1 MNKAVK
7 NFVSYLMITML
18 FILNL
23 LPMMNAFAQEVTSD
37 AEKTV
42 EKDGLKVIGKIED
55 ISSQEDIKTVTYE
68 VTNTRDVPIK
78 DLILK
83 QKNTN
88 DSPIKFVLDTLSE
101 ERGPTSLEEQAKV
114 ETNEKDQTTDIK
126 LLNLQPNSTRKI
138 TINGQITTKASSKLL
153 VSVLIEDNEKGTLVI
168 DLPSKDMLADKESVS
183 KEKQET
189 SETKVENQ
197 ASETASSTNEMTA
210 TTSNETKP
218 EAGKATE
225 SIQETVLTQAT
236 ESPGQPPLKAQPT
249 GPLVPPTPGRGFNT
263 PIYQSVHRGELFST
277 GNTNL
282 KIANENTAAAQTF
295 LNTRGASS
303 GYAINNFPLEFADV
317 DNDPNTYNSSR
328 AYIDLNGA
336 KEIAWAG
343 LFWSASRYKGPAYG
357 TNLSDEEI
365 SAPVQFTTPNG
376 TVQRVSPQ
384 RYHRIDQDATNP
396 GQRFGY
402 NNTGFSNYAD
412 VTSILQ
418 GDKSAT
424 GSYTLADIPMTSSL
438 NGQYQYYNFSG
449 WSLFVVTKDQASKSR
464 AFSIYYGARG
474 NAAGTNNEFT
484 MSNFL
489 TAKQGNLDPIVT
501 WFTVQGDK
509 YWTGDNAQIK
519 NSAGTW
525 VNISNTLNPVN
536 NAMNATVT
544 DNDEH
549 MVDKYPGKFAP
560 DHPNFLDIDIDRMA
574 IPEGVLNAGQNQINF
589 RTTSSGDDYS
599 TNAIGFAVNAE
610 TPEFEIKKEIVE
622 PKETYKVG
630 ETITYRVSLKNT
642 KADSEAINSVSKDAL
657 DGRLNYL
664 PGSLK
669 IISGPNSGEKTDAS
683 GDDQAEYDETN
694 KQIIVRVGNGATAT
708 QGGSYKADTAE
719 TIYEFKARINERA
732 KANELVPN
740 SAAVEA
746 VDILTSAKVN
756 ETSNIVEAKIAD
768 EQVTGKLTATKT
780 VNNSKP
786 KLGEAIEYT
795 ISFRN
800 TIENGVLN
808 KVVITDQLLK
818 GLTYVKDSLTSV
830 GDEPK
835 PISLKEINGTI
846 TAEYL
851 SITDTK
857 ERSIRFKVIVNE
869 EAKAG
874 ETILNKAKV
883 DDTVN
888 PPEEPEVPITPEEP
902 ITPRVKEG
910 KLAATKTVN
919 NAKPKLGEAIEYT
932 ISFRNTIENG
942 VLNKVVITDQLPK
955 GLTYVKDSLTSV
967 GDEPKPTSLKEI
979 NGTIT
984 AEYPSITD
992 TKERSIRFKVIVNE
1006 EAKAGETILN
1016 KAKVDDTV
1024 NPPEEPEVPVVPETN
1039 AGKLT
1044 ATKTVNNAKP
1054 KLGETIEYTISFRNT
1069 VENGVLNK
1077 VVITDQLPKGLTY
1090 VKDSLT
1096 SVGDEPKPTS
1106 LKEING
1112 TITAEYPSITDTKER
1127 SIRFKVIVNEEAKA
1141 GETILNK
1148 AKVDDTVNPPE
1159 EPEVP
1164 VVPETNAGKLTAT
1177 KTVNNAKPKLGET
1190 IEYTISFRNTVENGV
1205 LNKVVITDQLPKG
1218 LTYVKDSLTSV
1229 GDEPKPTSLK
1239 EINGTITAEYP
1250 SITDMKERSIRFKV
1264 IVNEEAK
1271 AGETILNKAKVD
1283 DTVNPP
1289 EEPEVPITPEEPIT
1303 PRVKEGKLAATKTV
1317 NNAKPKLGEAIEYTI
1332 SFRNTIENGVLN
1344 KVVIT
1349 DQLPKGLTY
1358 VKDSLTSV
1366 GDEPKPTSLKE
1377 INGTI
1382 TAEYPSITDTK
1393 ERSIR
1398 FKVIVNEEAKAGE
1411 TILNKAKVDDTVNPP
1426 EEPEVPVVPETNA
1439 GKLTATKTVN
1449 NAKPKL
1455 GETIEYTISFRN
1467 TVENGVL
1474 NKVVITDQLPKG
1486 LTYVKDSLT
1495 SVGDEPKPTSLK
1507 ETNGTITA
1515 EYPSITDTKERI
1527 IRFKVIVNEEAKAGE
1542 TILNKAKVD
1551 DTVNP
1556 PEEPEVPITPEEPIT
1571 PRVKEGKLAA
1581 TKTVNNAKPKLGEA
1595 IEYTIS
1601 FRNTIENG
1609 VLNKVVIT
1617 DQLPKGLTYVKDS
1630 LTSVGDEPKPT
1641 SLKEINGTITAE
1653 YPSITDTKERSI
1665 RFKVIV
1671 NEEAKAGET
1680 ILNKAKVDDTVNP
1693 PEEPEVPV
1701 VPETNAGKLTAT
1713 KTVNNAKPKLGE
1725 TIEYTISFRNTV
1737 ENGVL
1742 NKVVITDQL
1751 PKGLTYVKDSLTS
1764 VGDEPKPTS
1773 LKEANGTITAEY
1785 PSLTDMKER
1794 SIRFKVIVNEEAKA
1808 GETILNKAKVDD
1820 TVNPP
1825 EEPEVPITP
1834 EEPIT
1839 PRVKEGKLA
1848 ATKTVNNAKPKLGE
1862 AIEYT
1867 ISFRNTIEN
1876 GVLNKVVITDQLPKG
1891 LTYVKDSLTSVGDE
1905 PKPTSLKEING
1916 TITAE
1921 YPSITDTKER
1931 SIRFKVI
1938 VNEEAKAG
1946 ETILNKAKVDD
1957 TVNPPEEPEVP
1968 VVPEAKEGKLTATK
1982 TVNNAKP
1989 KLGETI
1995 EYTISF
2001 RNTIENGVLNKVVIT
2016 DQLPKGLTYVKDSL
2030 TSVGDAPKPTSL
2042 KEANGTITAEYPS
2055 ITDTKERSIRF
2066 KVIVNEEAK
2075 AGETILNKAKVD
2087 DTVNPPEEP
2096 EVPIT
2101 PEEPAKNKKETKKVV
2116 TDQNKPTKNSKNEI
2130 AINKKE
2136 TSKSSYL
2143 PKTGEK
2149 VQKIFAYLGV
2159 GLILIVLIL
2168 YVIKRNKE
2176 KEE

>member
-55 ISSQEDIKTVTYE
+55 TSSQEDIKTVTYE
-68 VTNTRDVPIK
+68 ITNTRDVPIK
-78 DLILK
+78 NLILK
-83 QKNTN
+83 QKNNN

-101 ERGPTSLEEQAKV
+101 ERGPTSLEEKAKV

-168 DLPSKDMLADKESVS
+168 DLPSKDMLADKEFVS

-197 ASETASSTNEMTA
+197 ANETASSTNEMTA

-225 SIQETVLTQAT
+225 SIQETALTQAT
-236 ESPGQPPLKAQPT
+236 ESPEQPPLKAQPT

-263 PIYQSVHRGELFST
+263 PIYQSVHKGELFST

-489 TAKQGNLDPIVT
+489 TAKKGNLDPIVT

-719 TIYEFKARINERA
+719 TIYEFKAQINERA

-740 SAAVEA
+740 SATVEA

-780 VNNSKP
+780 VNN
-786 KLGEAIEYT
+786 
-795 ISFRN
+795 
-800 TIENGVLN
+800 
-808 KVVITDQLLK
+808 
-818 GLTYVKDSLTSV
+818 
-830 GDEPK
+830 
-835 PISLKEINGTI
+835 
-846 TAEYL
+846 
-851 SITDTK
+851 
-857 ERSIRFKVIVNE
+857 
-869 EAKAG
+869 
-874 ETILNKAKV
+874 
-883 DDTVN
+883 
-888 PPEEPEVPITPEEP
+888 
-902 ITPRVKEG
+902 
-910 KLAATKTVN
+910 
-919 NAKPKLGEAIEYT
+919 AKPKLGEEIEYT

-967 GDEPKPTSLKEI
+967 GDEPKPTSLKEA

-1039 AGKLT
+1039 AGKL
-1044 ATKTVNNAKP
+1044 A
-1054 KLGETIEYTISFRNT
+1054 
-1069 VENGVLNK
+1069 
-1077 VVITDQLPKGLTY
+1077 
-1090 VKDSLT
+1090 
-1096 SVGDEPKPTS
+1096 
-1106 LKEING
+1106 
-1112 TITAEYPSITDTKER
+1112 
-1127 SIRFKVIVNEEAKA
+1127 
-1141 GETILNK
+1141 
-1148 AKVDDTVNPPE
+1148 
-1159 EPEVP
+1159 
-1164 VVPETNAGKLTAT
+1164 
-1177 KTVNNAKPKLGET
+1177 
-1190 IEYTISFRNTVENGV
+1190 
-1205 LNKVVITDQLPKG
+1205 
-1218 LTYVKDSLTSV
+1218 
-1229 GDEPKPTSLK
+1229 
-1239 EINGTITAEYP
+1239 
-1250 SITDMKERSIRFKV
+1250 
-1264 IVNEEAK
+1264 
-1271 AGETILNKAKVD
+1271 
-1283 DTVNPP
+1283 
-1289 EEPEVPITPEEPIT
+1289 
-1303 PRVKEGKLAATKTV
+1303 
-1317 NNAKPKLGEAIEYTI
+1317 
-1332 SFRNTIENGVLN
+1332 
-1344 KVVIT
+1344 
-1349 DQLPKGLTY
+1349 
-1358 VKDSLTSV
+1358 
-1366 GDEPKPTSLKE
+1366 
-1377 INGTI
+1377 
-1382 TAEYPSITDTK
+1382 
-1393 ERSIR
+1393 
-1398 FKVIVNEEAKAGE
+1398 
-1411 TILNKAKVDDTVNPP
+1411 
-1426 EEPEVPVVPETNA
+1426 
-1439 GKLTATKTVN
+1439 
-1449 NAKPKL
+1449 
-1455 GETIEYTISFRN
+1455 
-1467 TVENGVL
+1467 
-1474 NKVVITDQLPKG
+1474 
-1486 LTYVKDSLT
+1486 
-1495 SVGDEPKPTSLK
+1495 
-1507 ETNGTITA
+1507 
-1515 EYPSITDTKERI
+1515 
-1527 IRFKVIVNEEAKAGE
+1527 
-1542 TILNKAKVD
+1542 
-1551 DTVNP
+1551 
-1556 PEEPEVPITPEEPIT
+1556 
-1571 PRVKEGKLAA
+1571 
-1581 TKTVNNAKPKLGEA
+1581 
-1595 IEYTIS
+1595 
-1601 FRNTIENG
+1601 
-1609 VLNKVVIT
+1609 
-1617 DQLPKGLTYVKDS
+1617 
-1630 LTSVGDEPKPT
+1630 
-1641 SLKEINGTITAE
+1641 
-1653 YPSITDTKERSI
+1653 
-1665 RFKVIV
+1665 
-1671 NEEAKAGET
+1671 
-1680 ILNKAKVDDTVNP
+1680 
-1693 PEEPEVPV
+1693 
-1701 VPETNAGKLTAT
+1701 
-1713 KTVNNAKPKLGE
+1713 
-1725 TIEYTISFRNTV
+1725 
-1737 ENGVL
+1737 
-1742 NKVVITDQL
+1742 
-1751 PKGLTYVKDSLTS
+1751 
-1764 VGDEPKPTS
+1764 
-1773 LKEANGTITAEY
+1773 
-1785 PSLTDMKER
+1785 
-1794 SIRFKVIVNEEAKA
+1794 
-1808 GETILNKAKVDD
+1808 
-1820 TVNPP
+1820 
-1825 EEPEVPITP
+1825 
-1834 EEPIT
+1834 
-1839 PRVKEGKLA
+1839 
-1848 ATKTVNNAKPKLGE
+1848 
-1862 AIEYT
+1862 
-1867 ISFRNTIEN
+1867 
-1876 GVLNKVVITDQLPKG
+1876 
-1891 LTYVKDSLTSVGDE
+1891 
-1905 PKPTSLKEING
+1905 
-1916 TITAE
+1916 
-1921 YPSITDTKER
+1921 
-1931 SIRFKVI
+1931 
-1938 VNEEAKAG
+1938 
-1946 ETILNKAKVDD
+1946 
-1957 TVNPPEEPEVP
+1957 
-1968 VVPEAKEGKLTATK
+1968 ATK

-2030 TSVGDAPKPTSL
+2030 TSVGDEPKPTSL

-2101 PEEPAKNKKETKKVV
+2101 PEEPITPRVKEGKLTATKTVNNAKPKLGEAIEYTISFRNTIENGVLNKVVITDQLPKGLTYVKDSLTSVGDEPKPTSLTEANGTITAEYPSITDTKERSIRFKVIVNEEAKAGETILNKAKVDDTVNPPEEPEVPITPEEPITPRVKSGKLTGTKTVNNAKPKLGEAIEYTISFRNTIENGVLNKVVITDQLPKGLTYVKDSLTSVGDAPKPTSLKETNGTIIAEYPSITDTKERSIRFKVIVNEEAKAGETILNKAKVGDGINPPEEPEVPITPEEPAENKKETKKVV

>member
-55 ISSQEDIKTVTYE
+55 TSSQEDIKTVTYE
-68 VTNTRDVPIK
+68 ITNTRDVPIK
-78 DLILK
+78 NLILK
-83 QKNTN
+83 QKNNN

-101 ERGPTSLEEQAKV
+101 ERGPTSLEEKAKV

-168 DLPSKDMLADKESVS
+168 DLPSKDMLADKEFVS

-197 ASETASSTNEMTA
+197 ANETASSTNEMTA

-225 SIQETVLTQAT
+225 SIQETALTQAT
-236 ESPGQPPLKAQPT
+236 ESPEQPPLKAQPT

-263 PIYQSVHRGELFST
+263 PIYQSVHKGELFST

-489 TAKQGNLDPIVT
+489 TAKKGNLDPIVT

-719 TIYEFKARINERA
+719 TIYEFKAQINERA

-740 SAAVEA
+740 SATVEA

-768 EQVTGKLTATKT
+768 EQVT
-780 VNNSKP
+780 
-786 KLGEAIEYT
+786 
-795 ISFRN
+795 
-800 TIENGVLN
+800 
-808 KVVITDQLLK
+808 
-818 GLTYVKDSLTSV
+818 
-830 GDEPK
+830 
-835 PISLKEINGTI
+835 
-846 TAEYL
+846 
-851 SITDTK
+851 
-857 ERSIRFKVIVNE
+857 
-869 EAKAG
+869 
-874 ETILNKAKV
+874 
-883 DDTVN
+883 
-888 PPEEPEVPITPEEP
+888 
-902 ITPRVKEG
+902 
-910 KLAATKTVN
+910 
-919 NAKPKLGEAIEYT
+919 
-932 ISFRNTIENG
+932 
-942 VLNKVVITDQLPK
+942 
-955 GLTYVKDSLTSV
+955 
-967 GDEPKPTSLKEI
+967 
-979 NGTIT
+979 
-984 AEYPSITD
+984 
-992 TKERSIRFKVIVNE
+992 
-1006 EAKAGETILN
+1006 
-1016 KAKVDDTV
+1016 
-1024 NPPEEPEVPVVPETN
+1024 
-1039 AGKLT
+1039 
-1044 ATKTVNNAKP
+1044 
-1054 KLGETIEYTISFRNT
+1054 
-1069 VENGVLNK
+1069 
-1077 VVITDQLPKGLTY
+1077 
-1090 VKDSLT
+1090 
-1096 SVGDEPKPTS
+1096 
-1106 LKEING
+1106 
-1112 TITAEYPSITDTKER
+1112 
-1127 SIRFKVIVNEEAKA
+1127 
-1141 GETILNK
+1141 
-1148 AKVDDTVNPPE
+1148 
-1159 EPEVP
+1159 
-1164 VVPETNAGKLTAT
+1164 
-1177 KTVNNAKPKLGET
+1177 
-1190 IEYTISFRNTVENGV
+1190 
-1205 LNKVVITDQLPKG
+1205 
-1218 LTYVKDSLTSV
+1218 
-1229 GDEPKPTSLK
+1229 
-1239 EINGTITAEYP
+1239 
-1250 SITDMKERSIRFKV
+1250 
-1264 IVNEEAK
+1264 
-1271 AGETILNKAKVD
+1271 
-1283 DTVNPP
+1283 
-1289 EEPEVPITPEEPIT
+1289 
-1303 PRVKEGKLAATKTV
+1303 
-1317 NNAKPKLGEAIEYTI
+1317 
-1332 SFRNTIENGVLN
+1332 
-1344 KVVIT
+1344 
-1349 DQLPKGLTY
+1349 
-1358 VKDSLTSV
+1358 
-1366 GDEPKPTSLKE
+1366 
-1377 INGTI
+1377 
-1382 TAEYPSITDTK
+1382 
-1393 ERSIR
+1393 
-1398 FKVIVNEEAKAGE
+1398 
-1411 TILNKAKVDDTVNPP
+1411 
-1426 EEPEVPVVPETNA
+1426 
-1439 GKLTATKTVN
+1439 
-1449 NAKPKL
+1449 
-1455 GETIEYTISFRN
+1455 
-1467 TVENGVL
+1467 
-1474 NKVVITDQLPKG
+1474 
-1486 LTYVKDSLT
+1486 
-1495 SVGDEPKPTSLK
+1495 
-1507 ETNGTITA
+1507 
-1515 EYPSITDTKERI
+1515 
-1527 IRFKVIVNEEAKAGE
+1527 
-1542 TILNKAKVD
+1542 
-1551 DTVNP
+1551 
-1556 PEEPEVPITPEEPIT
+1556 
-1571 PRVKEGKLAA
+1571 
-1581 TKTVNNAKPKLGEA
+1581 
-1595 IEYTIS
+1595 
-1601 FRNTIENG
+1601 
-1609 VLNKVVIT
+1609 
-1617 DQLPKGLTYVKDS
+1617 
-1630 LTSVGDEPKPT
+1630 
-1641 SLKEINGTITAE
+1641 
-1653 YPSITDTKERSI
+1653 
-1665 RFKVIV
+1665 
-1671 NEEAKAGET
+1671 
-1680 ILNKAKVDDTVNP
+1680 
-1693 PEEPEVPV
+1693 
-1701 VPETNAGKLTAT
+1701 
-1713 KTVNNAKPKLGE
+1713 
-1725 TIEYTISFRNTV
+1725 
-1737 ENGVL
+1737 
-1742 NKVVITDQL
+1742 
-1751 PKGLTYVKDSLTS
+1751 
-1764 VGDEPKPTS
+1764 
-1773 LKEANGTITAEY
+1773 
-1785 PSLTDMKER
+1785 
-1794 SIRFKVIVNEEAKA
+1794 
-1808 GETILNKAKVDD
+1808 
-1820 TVNPP
+1820 
-1825 EEPEVPITP
+1825 
-1834 EEPIT
+1834 
-1839 PRVKEGKLA
+1839 
-1848 ATKTVNNAKPKLGE
+1848 
-1862 AIEYT
+1862 
-1867 ISFRNTIEN
+1867 
-1876 GVLNKVVITDQLPKG
+1876 
-1891 LTYVKDSLTSVGDE
+1891 
-1905 PKPTSLKEING
+1905 
-1916 TITAE
+1916 
-1921 YPSITDTKER
+1921 
-1931 SIRFKVI
+1931 
-1938 VNEEAKAG
+1938 
-1946 ETILNKAKVDD
+1946 
-1957 TVNPPEEPEVP
+1957 
-1968 VVPEAKEGKLTATK
+1968 GKLTATK

-2030 TSVGDAPKPTSL
+2030 TSVGDEPKPTSL

-2101 PEEPAKNKKETKKVV
+2101 PEEPITPRVKEGKLTATKTVNNAKPKLGEAIEYTISFRNTIENGVLNKVVITDQLPKGLTYVKDSLTSVGDEPKPTSLTEANGTITAEYPSITDTKERSIRFKVIVNEEAKAGETILNKAKVDDTVNPPEEPEVPITPEEPITPRVKAGKLTGTKTVNNAKPKLGEAIEYTISFRNTIENGVLNKVVITDQLPKGLTYVKDSLTSVGDAPKPTSLKETNGTIIAEYPSITDTKERSIRFKVIVNEEAKAGETILNKAKVGDGINPPEEPEVPITPEEPAENKKETKKVV

>member
-1 MNKAVK
+1 MNRAVK

-37 AEKTV
+37 AENTV

-55 ISSQEDIKTVTYE
+55 TSSQEDIKTVTYE
-68 VTNTRDVPIK
+68 ITNIRDVPIK
-78 DLILK
+78 NLILK
-83 QKNTN
+83 QKNNN

-168 DLPSKDMLADKESVS
+168 DLPNKYMLADKESVS

-197 ASETASSTNEMTA
+197 ANETASSTNEMTA

-225 SIQETVLTQAT
+225 SIQETALTQAT
-236 ESPGQPPLKAQPT
+236 ESPEQPPLKAQPT

-263 PIYQSVHRGELFST
+263 PIYQSVHKGELFST

-282 KIANENTAAAQTF
+282 KIVNENTAAAQTF

-376 TVQRVSPQ
+376 TVHRVSPQ

-719 TIYEFKARINERA
+719 TIYEFKAQINERA

-740 SAAVEA
+740 SATVEA

-768 EQVTGKLTATKT
+768 EQVTGKLTAIKT
-780 VNNSKP
+780 VNNAKP
-786 KLGEAIEYT
+786 KLGETIEYT

-800 TIENGVLN
+800 TIENSVLN
-808 KVVITDQLLK
+808 KVVITDQLPK
-818 GLTYVKDSLTSV
+818 GLTYVKDSLTSI
-830 GDEPK
+830 GDEPQ
-835 PISLKEINGTI
+835 PTSLKEANGTI
-846 TAEYL
+846 TAEYP

-910 KLAATKTVN
+910 KLTATKTVN

-967 GDEPKPTSLKEI
+967 GDEPKPTSLKET
-979 NGTIT
+979 NGIIT

-1096 SVGDEPKPTS
+1096 SVGDEPKPTI
-1106 LKEING
+1106 LKEANG

-1159 EPEVP
+1159 EP
-1164 VVPETNAGKLTAT
+1164 K
-1177 KTVNNAKPKLGET
+1177 
-1190 IEYTISFRNTVENGV
+1190 
-1205 LNKVVITDQLPKG
+1205 
-1218 LTYVKDSLTSV
+1218 
-1229 GDEPKPTSLK
+1229 
-1239 EINGTITAEYP
+1239 
-1250 SITDMKERSIRFKV
+1250 
-1264 IVNEEAK
+1264 
-1271 AGETILNKAKVD
+1271 
-1283 DTVNPP
+1283 
-1289 EEPEVPITPEEPIT
+1289 VPITPEEPIT
-1303 PRVKEGKLAATKTV
+1303 PRIKE
-1317 NNAKPKLGEAIEYTI
+1317 
-1332 SFRNTIENGVLN
+1332 
-1344 KVVIT
+1344 
-1349 DQLPKGLTY
+1349 
-1358 VKDSLTSV
+1358 
-1366 GDEPKPTSLKE
+1366 
-1377 INGTI
+1377 
-1382 TAEYPSITDTK
+1382 
-1393 ERSIR
+1393 
-1398 FKVIVNEEAKAGE
+1398 
-1411 TILNKAKVDDTVNPP
+1411 
-1426 EEPEVPVVPETNA
+1426 
-1439 GKLTATKTVN
+1439 
-1449 NAKPKL
+1449 
-1455 GETIEYTISFRN
+1455 
-1467 TVENGVL
+1467 
-1474 NKVVITDQLPKG
+1474 
-1486 LTYVKDSLT
+1486 
-1495 SVGDEPKPTSLK
+1495 
-1507 ETNGTITA
+1507 
-1515 EYPSITDTKERI
+1515 
-1527 IRFKVIVNEEAKAGE
+1527 
-1542 TILNKAKVD
+1542 
-1551 DTVNP
+1551 
-1556 PEEPEVPITPEEPIT
+1556 
-1571 PRVKEGKLAA
+1571 
-1581 TKTVNNAKPKLGEA
+1581 
-1595 IEYTIS
+1595 
-1601 FRNTIENG
+1601 
-1609 VLNKVVIT
+1609 
-1617 DQLPKGLTYVKDS
+1617 
-1630 LTSVGDEPKPT
+1630 
-1641 SLKEINGTITAE
+1641 
-1653 YPSITDTKERSI
+1653 
-1665 RFKVIV
+1665 
-1671 NEEAKAGET
+1671 
-1680 ILNKAKVDDTVNP
+1680 
-1693 PEEPEVPV
+1693 
-1701 VPETNAGKLTAT
+1701 GKLTAT

-1773 LKEANGTITAEY
+1773 LKEADGTITAEY
-1785 PSLTDMKER
+1785 PSITDMKER

-1808 GETILNKAKVDD
+1808 GEI
-1820 TVNPP
+1820 
-1825 EEPEVPITP
+1825 
-1834 EEPIT
+1834 
-1839 PRVKEGKLA
+1839 
-1848 ATKTVNNAKPKLGE
+1848 
-1862 AIEYT
+1862 
-1867 ISFRNTIEN
+1867 
-1876 GVLNKVVITDQLPKG
+1876 
-1891 LTYVKDSLTSVGDE
+1891 
-1905 PKPTSLKEING
+1905 
-1916 TITAE
+1916 
-1921 YPSITDTKER
+1921 
-1931 SIRFKVI
+1931 
-1938 VNEEAKAG
+1938 
-1946 ETILNKAKVDD
+1946 
-1957 TVNPPEEPEVP
+1957 
-1968 VVPEAKEGKLTATK
+1968 
-1982 TVNNAKP
+1982 
-1989 KLGETI
+1989 
-1995 EYTISF
+1995 
-2001 RNTIENGVLNKVVIT
+2001 
-2016 DQLPKGLTYVKDSL
+2016 
-2030 TSVGDAPKPTSL
+2030 
-2042 KEANGTITAEYPS
+2042 
-2055 ITDTKERSIRF
+2055 
-2066 KVIVNEEAK
+2066 
-2075 AGETILNKAKVD
+2075 ILNKAKVD

>member
-55 ISSQEDIKTVTYE
+55 TSSQEDIKTVTYE

-83 QKNTN
+83 QKNNN

-138 TINGQITTKASSKLL
+138 TINGQITTKSSSKLL

-168 DLPSKDMLADKESVS
+168 DLPSKDILADKESVS

-197 ASETASSTNEMTA
+197 ANETVSSTNEMTA

-225 SIQETVLTQAT
+225 SIQETALTQAT
-236 ESPGQPPLKAQPT
+236 ESPEQPPLKAQPT

-263 PIYQSVHRGELFST
+263 PIYQSVHKGELFST

-519 NSAGTW
+519 NNAGTW

-719 TIYEFKARINERA
+719 TIYEFKAQINERA

-740 SAAVEA
+740 SATVEA

-808 KVVITDQLLK
+808 KVVITDQLPK

-830 GDEPK
+830 GDAPK
-835 PISLKEINGTI
+835 PTSLKETNGTI
-846 TAEYL
+846 TAEYP

-869 EAKAG
+869 EVKAG

-902 ITPRVKEG
+902 ITPRV
-910 KLAATKTVN
+910 
-919 NAKPKLGEAIEYT
+919 
-932 ISFRNTIENG
+932 
-942 VLNKVVITDQLPK
+942 
-955 GLTYVKDSLTSV
+955 
-967 GDEPKPTSLKEI
+967 
-979 NGTIT
+979 
-984 AEYPSITD
+984 
-992 TKERSIRFKVIVNE
+992 
-1006 EAKAGETILN
+1006 
-1016 KAKVDDTV
+1016 
-1024 NPPEEPEVPVVPETN
+1024 
-1039 AGKLT
+1039 
-1044 ATKTVNNAKP
+1044 
-1054 KLGETIEYTISFRNT
+1054 
-1069 VENGVLNK
+1069 
-1077 VVITDQLPKGLTY
+1077 
-1090 VKDSLT
+1090 
-1096 SVGDEPKPTS
+1096 
-1106 LKEING
+1106 
-1112 TITAEYPSITDTKER
+1112 
-1127 SIRFKVIVNEEAKA
+1127 
-1141 GETILNK
+1141 
-1148 AKVDDTVNPPE
+1148 
-1159 EPEVP
+1159 
-1164 VVPETNAGKLTAT
+1164 
-1177 KTVNNAKPKLGET
+1177 
-1190 IEYTISFRNTVENGV
+1190 
-1205 LNKVVITDQLPKG
+1205 
-1218 LTYVKDSLTSV
+1218 
-1229 GDEPKPTSLK
+1229 
-1239 EINGTITAEYP
+1239 
-1250 SITDMKERSIRFKV
+1250 
-1264 IVNEEAK
+1264 
-1271 AGETILNKAKVD
+1271 
-1283 DTVNPP
+1283 
-1289 EEPEVPITPEEPIT
+1289 
-1303 PRVKEGKLAATKTV
+1303 
-1317 NNAKPKLGEAIEYTI
+1317 
-1332 SFRNTIENGVLN
+1332 
-1344 KVVIT
+1344 
-1349 DQLPKGLTY
+1349 
-1358 VKDSLTSV
+1358 
-1366 GDEPKPTSLKE
+1366 
-1377 INGTI
+1377 
-1382 TAEYPSITDTK
+1382 
-1393 ERSIR
+1393 
-1398 FKVIVNEEAKAGE
+1398 
-1411 TILNKAKVDDTVNPP
+1411 
-1426 EEPEVPVVPETNA
+1426 
-1439 GKLTATKTVN
+1439 
-1449 NAKPKL
+1449 
-1455 GETIEYTISFRN
+1455 
-1467 TVENGVL
+1467 
-1474 NKVVITDQLPKG
+1474 
-1486 LTYVKDSLT
+1486 
-1495 SVGDEPKPTSLK
+1495 
-1507 ETNGTITA
+1507 
-1515 EYPSITDTKERI
+1515 
-1527 IRFKVIVNEEAKAGE
+1527 
-1542 TILNKAKVD
+1542 
-1551 DTVNP
+1551 
-1556 PEEPEVPITPEEPIT
+1556 
-1571 PRVKEGKLAA
+1571 
-1581 TKTVNNAKPKLGEA
+1581 
-1595 IEYTIS
+1595 
-1601 FRNTIENG
+1601 
-1609 VLNKVVIT
+1609 
-1617 DQLPKGLTYVKDS
+1617 
-1630 LTSVGDEPKPT
+1630 
-1641 SLKEINGTITAE
+1641 
-1653 YPSITDTKERSI
+1653 
-1665 RFKVIV
+1665 
-1671 NEEAKAGET
+1671 
-1680 ILNKAKVDDTVNP
+1680 
-1693 PEEPEVPV
+1693 
-1701 VPETNAGKLTAT
+1701 
-1713 KTVNNAKPKLGE
+1713 
-1725 TIEYTISFRNTV
+1725 
-1737 ENGVL
+1737 
-1742 NKVVITDQL
+1742 
-1751 PKGLTYVKDSLTS
+1751 
-1764 VGDEPKPTS
+1764 
-1773 LKEANGTITAEY
+1773 
-1785 PSLTDMKER
+1785 
-1794 SIRFKVIVNEEAKA
+1794 
-1808 GETILNKAKVDD
+1808 
-1820 TVNPP
+1820 
-1825 EEPEVPITP
+1825 
-1834 EEPIT
+1834 
-1839 PRVKEGKLA
+1839 
-1848 ATKTVNNAKPKLGE
+1848 
-1862 AIEYT
+1862 
-1867 ISFRNTIEN
+1867 
-1876 GVLNKVVITDQLPKG
+1876 
-1891 LTYVKDSLTSVGDE
+1891 
-1905 PKPTSLKEING
+1905 
-1916 TITAE
+1916 
-1921 YPSITDTKER
+1921 
-1931 SIRFKVI
+1931 
-1938 VNEEAKAG
+1938 
-1946 ETILNKAKVDD
+1946 
-1957 TVNPPEEPEVP
+1957 
-1968 VVPEAKEGKLTATK
+1968 KEGKLTATK

-2030 TSVGDAPKPTSL
+2030 TSVGDEPKPTSLKEANGTITAEYPSLTDTKERSIRFKVIVNEEAKAGETILNKAKVDDTVNPPEEPEVPITPEEPITPRVKEGKLTATKTVNNAKPKLGETIEYTISFRNTIENGVLNKVVITDQLPKGLTYVKDSLTSVGDEPKPTSL

-2087 DTVNPPEEP
+2087 DTVNPPEEPEVPITPEEPITPRVKEGKLTATKTVNNAKPKLGETIEYTISFRNTIENGVLNKVVITDQLPKGLTYVKDSLTSVGDEPKPTSLKEANGTITAEYPSITDTKERSIRFKVIVNEEAKAGEIILNKAKVDDGINPPEEP

-2168 YVIKRNKE
+2168 YVIKRIKE

>member
-55 ISSQEDIKTVTYE
+55 TSSQEDIKTVTYE

-83 QKNTN
+83 QKNNN

-138 TINGQITTKASSKLL
+138 TINGQITTKSSSKLL

-168 DLPSKDMLADKESVS
+168 DLPSKDILADKESVS

-197 ASETASSTNEMTA
+197 ANETVSSTNEMTA

-225 SIQETVLTQAT
+225 SIQETALTQAT
-236 ESPGQPPLKAQPT
+236 ESPEQPPLKAQPT

-263 PIYQSVHRGELFST
+263 PIYQSVHKGELFST

-519 NSAGTW
+519 NNAGTW

-719 TIYEFKARINERA
+719 TIYEFKAQINERA

-740 SAAVEA
+740 SATVEA

-808 KVVITDQLLK
+808 KVVITDQLPKGLTYVKDSLTSVGDAPKPTSLKETNGTITAEYPSITDTKERSIRFKVIVNEEVKAGETILNKAKVDDTVNPPEEPEVPITPEEPITPRVKEGKLTATKTVNNAKPKLGETIEYTISFRNTIENGVLNKVVITDQLPK

-835 PISLKEINGTI
+835 PTSLKEANGTI
-846 TAEYL
+846 TAEYPSL
-851 SITDTK
+851 TDTKERSIRFKVIVNEEAKAGETILNKAKVDDTVNPPEEPEVPITPEEPITPRVKEGKLTATKTVNNAKPKLGETIEYTISFRNTIENGVLNKVVITDQLPKGLTYVKDSLTSVGDEPKPTSLKEANGTITAEYPSITDTK

-910 KLAATKTVN
+910 KLTATKTVN
-919 NAKPKLGEAIEYT
+919 NAKPKLGETIEYT

-1006 EAKAGETILN
+1006 EAKAGEIILN
-1016 KAKVDDTV
+1016 KAKVDD
-1024 NPPEEPEVPVVPETN
+1024 
-1039 AGKLT
+1039 G
-1044 ATKTVNNAKP
+1044 
-1054 KLGETIEYTISFRNT
+1054 I
-1069 VENGVLNK
+1069 
-1077 VVITDQLPKGLTY
+1077 
-1090 VKDSLT
+1090 
-1096 SVGDEPKPTS
+1096 
-1106 LKEING
+1106 
-1112 TITAEYPSITDTKER
+1112 
-1127 SIRFKVIVNEEAKA
+1127 
-1141 GETILNK
+1141 
-1148 AKVDDTVNPPE
+1148 
-1159 EPEVP
+1159 
-1164 VVPETNAGKLTAT
+1164 
-1177 KTVNNAKPKLGET
+1177 
-1190 IEYTISFRNTVENGV
+1190 
-1205 LNKVVITDQLPKG
+1205 
-1218 LTYVKDSLTSV
+1218 
-1229 GDEPKPTSLK
+1229 
-1239 EINGTITAEYP
+1239 
-1250 SITDMKERSIRFKV
+1250 
-1264 IVNEEAK
+1264 
-1271 AGETILNKAKVD
+1271 
-1283 DTVNPP
+1283 
-1289 EEPEVPITPEEPIT
+1289 
-1303 PRVKEGKLAATKTV
+1303 
-1317 NNAKPKLGEAIEYTI
+1317 
-1332 SFRNTIENGVLN
+1332 
-1344 KVVIT
+1344 
-1349 DQLPKGLTY
+1349 
-1358 VKDSLTSV
+1358 
-1366 GDEPKPTSLKE
+1366 
-1377 INGTI
+1377 
-1382 TAEYPSITDTK
+1382 
-1393 ERSIR
+1393 
-1398 FKVIVNEEAKAGE
+1398 
-1411 TILNKAKVDDTVNPP
+1411 
-1426 EEPEVPVVPETNA
+1426 
-1439 GKLTATKTVN
+1439 
-1449 NAKPKL
+1449 
-1455 GETIEYTISFRN
+1455 
-1467 TVENGVL
+1467 
-1474 NKVVITDQLPKG
+1474 
-1486 LTYVKDSLT
+1486 
-1495 SVGDEPKPTSLK
+1495 
-1507 ETNGTITA
+1507 
-1515 EYPSITDTKERI
+1515 
-1527 IRFKVIVNEEAKAGE
+1527 
-1542 TILNKAKVD
+1542 
-1551 DTVNP
+1551 
-1556 PEEPEVPITPEEPIT
+1556 
-1571 PRVKEGKLAA
+1571 
-1581 TKTVNNAKPKLGEA
+1581 
-1595 IEYTIS
+1595 
-1601 FRNTIENG
+1601 
-1609 VLNKVVIT
+1609 
-1617 DQLPKGLTYVKDS
+1617 
-1630 LTSVGDEPKPT
+1630 
-1641 SLKEINGTITAE
+1641 
-1653 YPSITDTKERSI
+1653 
-1665 RFKVIV
+1665 
-1671 NEEAKAGET
+1671 
-1680 ILNKAKVDDTVNP
+1680 
-1693 PEEPEVPV
+1693 
-1701 VPETNAGKLTAT
+1701 
-1713 KTVNNAKPKLGE
+1713 
-1725 TIEYTISFRNTV
+1725 
-1737 ENGVL
+1737 
-1742 NKVVITDQL
+1742 
-1751 PKGLTYVKDSLTS
+1751 
-1764 VGDEPKPTS
+1764 
-1773 LKEANGTITAEY
+1773 
-1785 PSLTDMKER
+1785 
-1794 SIRFKVIVNEEAKA
+1794 
-1808 GETILNKAKVDD
+1808 
-1820 TVNPP
+1820 
-1825 EEPEVPITP
+1825 
-1834 EEPIT
+1834 
-1839 PRVKEGKLA
+1839 
-1848 ATKTVNNAKPKLGE
+1848 
-1862 AIEYT
+1862 
-1867 ISFRNTIEN
+1867 
-1876 GVLNKVVITDQLPKG
+1876 
-1891 LTYVKDSLTSVGDE
+1891 
-1905 PKPTSLKEING
+1905 
-1916 TITAE
+1916 
-1921 YPSITDTKER
+1921 
-1931 SIRFKVI
+1931 
-1938 VNEEAKAG
+1938 
-1946 ETILNKAKVDD
+1946 
-1957 TVNPPEEPEVP
+1957 
-1968 VVPEAKEGKLTATK
+1968 
-1982 TVNNAKP
+1982 
-1989 KLGETI
+1989 
-1995 EYTISF
+1995 
-2001 RNTIENGVLNKVVIT
+2001 
-2016 DQLPKGLTYVKDSL
+2016 
-2030 TSVGDAPKPTSL
+2030 
-2042 KEANGTITAEYPS
+2042 
-2055 ITDTKERSIRF
+2055 
-2066 KVIVNEEAK
+2066 
-2075 AGETILNKAKVD
+2075 
-2087 DTVNPPEEP
+2087 NPPEEP

-2168 YVIKRNKE
+2168 YVIKRIKE

>member
-55 ISSQEDIKTVTYE
+55 TSSQEDIKTVTYE

-168 DLPSKDMLADKESVS
+168 DLPNKYMLADKESVS

-197 ASETASSTNEMTA
+197 ANETASSTNEMTA

-225 SIQETVLTQAT
+225 SIQETALTQAT
-236 ESPGQPPLKAQPT
+236 ESPEQPPLKAQPT

-263 PIYQSVHRGELFST
+263 PIYQSVHKGELFST

-846 TAEYL
+846 TAEYPSITDTKERSIRFKVIVNEEAKAGETIL
-851 SITDTK
+851 NKAKVDDTVNPPEEPEVPITPEEPITPQVKEGKLTATKTVNNAKPKLGEEIEYTISFRNTIENGVLNKVVITDQLPKGLTYVKDSLTSVGDEPKPTSLKETNGTITAEYPSITDTK

-910 KLAATKTVN
+910 KLTATKTVN

-967 GDEPKPTSLKEI
+967 GDEPKPTSLKEA

-992 TKERSIRFKVIVNE
+992 MKERSIRFKVIVNE

-1069 VENGVLNK
+1069 
-1077 VVITDQLPKGLTY
+1077 I
-1090 VKDSLT
+1090 
-1096 SVGDEPKPTS
+1096 
-1106 LKEING
+1106 
-1112 TITAEYPSITDTKER
+1112 
-1127 SIRFKVIVNEEAKA
+1127 
-1141 GETILNK
+1141 
-1148 AKVDDTVNPPE
+1148 
-1159 EPEVP
+1159 
-1164 VVPETNAGKLTAT
+1164 
-1177 KTVNNAKPKLGET
+1177 
-1190 IEYTISFRNTVENGV
+1190 
-1205 LNKVVITDQLPKG
+1205 
-1218 LTYVKDSLTSV
+1218 
-1229 GDEPKPTSLK
+1229 
-1239 EINGTITAEYP
+1239 
-1250 SITDMKERSIRFKV
+1250 
-1264 IVNEEAK
+1264 
-1271 AGETILNKAKVD
+1271 
-1283 DTVNPP
+1283 
-1289 EEPEVPITPEEPIT
+1289 
-1303 PRVKEGKLAATKTV
+1303 
-1317 NNAKPKLGEAIEYTI
+1317 
-1332 SFRNTIENGVLN
+1332 
-1344 KVVIT
+1344 
-1349 DQLPKGLTY
+1349 
-1358 VKDSLTSV
+1358 
-1366 GDEPKPTSLKE
+1366 
-1377 INGTI
+1377 
-1382 TAEYPSITDTK
+1382 
-1393 ERSIR
+1393 
-1398 FKVIVNEEAKAGE
+1398 
-1411 TILNKAKVDDTVNPP
+1411 
-1426 EEPEVPVVPETNA
+1426 
-1439 GKLTATKTVN
+1439 
-1449 NAKPKL
+1449 
-1455 GETIEYTISFRN
+1455 
-1467 TVENGVL
+1467 ENGVL

-1515 EYPSITDTKERI
+1515 EYPSITDTKER
-1527 IRFKVIVNEEAKAGE
+1527 
-1542 TILNKAKVD
+1542 
-1551 DTVNP
+1551 
-1556 PEEPEVPITPEEPIT
+1556 
-1571 PRVKEGKLAA
+1571 
-1581 TKTVNNAKPKLGEA
+1581 
-1595 IEYTIS
+1595 
-1601 FRNTIENG
+1601 
-1609 VLNKVVIT
+1609 
-1617 DQLPKGLTYVKDS
+1617 
-1630 LTSVGDEPKPT
+1630 
-1641 SLKEINGTITAE
+1641 
-1653 YPSITDTKERSI
+1653 
-1665 RFKVIV
+1665 
-1671 NEEAKAGET
+1671 
-1680 ILNKAKVDDTVNP
+1680 
-1693 PEEPEVPV
+1693 
-1701 VPETNAGKLTAT
+1701 
-1713 KTVNNAKPKLGE
+1713 
-1725 TIEYTISFRNTV
+1725 
-1737 ENGVL
+1737 
-1742 NKVVITDQL
+1742 
-1751 PKGLTYVKDSLTS
+1751 
-1764 VGDEPKPTS
+1764 
-1773 LKEANGTITAEY
+1773 
-1785 PSLTDMKER
+1785 

-1839 PRVKEGKLA
+1839 PQVKEGKLT

-1862 AIEYT
+1862 EIEYT

-1905 PKPTSLKEING
+1905 PQPTSLKETNG

-1921 YPSITDTKER
+1921 YPSITDMKER

-1946 ETILNKAKVDD
+1946 EIILNKAKVDD
-1957 TVNPPEEPEVP
+1957 
-1968 VVPEAKEGKLTATK
+1968 G
-1982 TVNNAKP
+1982 
-1989 KLGETI
+1989 I
-1995 EYTISF
+1995 
-2001 RNTIENGVLNKVVIT
+2001 
-2016 DQLPKGLTYVKDSL
+2016 
-2030 TSVGDAPKPTSL
+2030 
-2042 KEANGTITAEYPS
+2042 
-2055 ITDTKERSIRF
+2055 
-2066 KVIVNEEAK
+2066 
-2075 AGETILNKAKVD
+2075 
-2087 DTVNPPEEP
+2087 NPPEEP

>member
-55 ISSQEDIKTVTYE
+55 TSSQEDIKTVTYE

-83 QKNTN
+83 QKNNN

-225 SIQETVLTQAT
+225 SIQETALTQAT
-236 ESPGQPPLKAQPT
+236 ESPEQPPLKAQPT

-263 PIYQSVHRGELFST
+263 PIYQSVHKGELFST

-519 NSAGTW
+519 NSAGIW

-642 KADSEAINSVSKDAL
+642 KTDSEAINSVSKDAL

-669 IISGPNSGEKTDAS
+669 VISGPNSGEKTDAS

-719 TIYEFKARINERA
+719 TIYEFKAQINERA

-740 SAAVEA
+740 SATVEA

-780 VNNSKP
+780 VNNAKP
-786 KLGEAIEYT
+786 KLGETIEYT

-808 KVVITDQLLK
+808 KVVITDQLPK

-835 PISLKEINGTI
+835 PTSLKEANGTI
-846 TAEYL
+846 TAEYP

-1016 KAKVDDTV
+1016 KAKVDDGINPPEEPEVPVVPEAKEGKLTATKTVNNAKPKLGEAIEYTISFRNTIENGVLNKVVITDQLPKGLTYVKDSLTSVGDEPKPTSLTEANGTITAEYPSITDMKERSIRFKVIVNEEAKAGETILNKAKVGDGINPPEEPEVPITPEEPITPQVKEGKLTATKTVNNAKPKLGEAIEYTISFRNTIENGVLNKVVITDQLPKGLTYVKDSLTSVGDEPKPTSLTEANGTITAEYPSITDMKERSIRFKVIVNEEAKAGETILNKAKVDDTV

-1039 AGKLT
+1039 AGKLA

-1069 VENGVLNK
+1069 IENGVLNK

-1106 LKEING
+1106 LKEANG

-1164 VVPETNAGKLTAT
+1164 VVPEA
-1177 KTVNNAKPKLGET
+1177 
-1190 IEYTISFRNTVENGV
+1190 
-1205 LNKVVITDQLPKG
+1205 
-1218 LTYVKDSLTSV
+1218 
-1229 GDEPKPTSLK
+1229 
-1239 EINGTITAEYP
+1239 
-1250 SITDMKERSIRFKV
+1250 
-1264 IVNEEAK
+1264 
-1271 AGETILNKAKVD
+1271 
-1283 DTVNPP
+1283 
-1289 EEPEVPITPEEPIT
+1289 
-1303 PRVKEGKLAATKTV
+1303 KEGKLTATKTV

-1411 TILNKAKVDDTVNPP
+1411 TILNKAKVDD
-1426 EEPEVPVVPETNA
+1426 
-1439 GKLTATKTVN
+1439 G
-1449 NAKPKL
+1449 
-1455 GETIEYTISFRN
+1455 I
-1467 TVENGVL
+1467 
-1474 NKVVITDQLPKG
+1474 
-1486 LTYVKDSLT
+1486 
-1495 SVGDEPKPTSLK
+1495 
-1507 ETNGTITA
+1507 
-1515 EYPSITDTKERI
+1515 
-1527 IRFKVIVNEEAKAGE
+1527 
-1542 TILNKAKVD
+1542 
-1551 DTVNP
+1551 
-1556 PEEPEVPITPEEPIT
+1556 
-1571 PRVKEGKLAA
+1571 
-1581 TKTVNNAKPKLGEA
+1581 
-1595 IEYTIS
+1595 
-1601 FRNTIENG
+1601 
-1609 VLNKVVIT
+1609 
-1617 DQLPKGLTYVKDS
+1617 
-1630 LTSVGDEPKPT
+1630 
-1641 SLKEINGTITAE
+1641 
-1653 YPSITDTKERSI
+1653 
-1665 RFKVIV
+1665 
-1671 NEEAKAGET
+1671 
-1680 ILNKAKVDDTVNP
+1680 
-1693 PEEPEVPV
+1693 
-1701 VPETNAGKLTAT
+1701 
-1713 KTVNNAKPKLGE
+1713 
-1725 TIEYTISFRNTV
+1725 
-1737 ENGVL
+1737 
-1742 NKVVITDQL
+1742 
-1751 PKGLTYVKDSLTS
+1751 
-1764 VGDEPKPTS
+1764 
-1773 LKEANGTITAEY
+1773 
-1785 PSLTDMKER
+1785 
-1794 SIRFKVIVNEEAKA
+1794 
-1808 GETILNKAKVDD
+1808 
-1820 TVNPP
+1820 
-1825 EEPEVPITP
+1825 
-1834 EEPIT
+1834 
-1839 PRVKEGKLA
+1839 
-1848 ATKTVNNAKPKLGE
+1848 
-1862 AIEYT
+1862 
-1867 ISFRNTIEN
+1867 
-1876 GVLNKVVITDQLPKG
+1876 
-1891 LTYVKDSLTSVGDE
+1891 
-1905 PKPTSLKEING
+1905 
-1916 TITAE
+1916 
-1921 YPSITDTKER
+1921 
-1931 SIRFKVI
+1931 
-1938 VNEEAKAG
+1938 
-1946 ETILNKAKVDD
+1946 
-1957 TVNPPEEPEVP
+1957 
-1968 VVPEAKEGKLTATK
+1968 
-1982 TVNNAKP
+1982 
-1989 KLGETI
+1989 
-1995 EYTISF
+1995 
-2001 RNTIENGVLNKVVIT
+2001 
-2016 DQLPKGLTYVKDSL
+2016 
-2030 TSVGDAPKPTSL
+2030 
-2042 KEANGTITAEYPS
+2042 
-2055 ITDTKERSIRF
+2055 
-2066 KVIVNEEAK
+2066 
-2075 AGETILNKAKVD
+2075 
-2087 DTVNPPEEP
+2087 NPPEEP

>member
-1 MNKAVK
+1 
-7 NFVSYLMITML
+7 MITML

-55 ISSQEDIKTVTYE
+55 TSSQEDIKTVTYE
-68 VTNTRDVPIK
+68 ITNTRDVPIK
-78 DLILK
+78 NLILK
-83 QKNTN
+83 QKNNN

-101 ERGPTSLEEQAKV
+101 ERGPTSLEEKAKV

-168 DLPSKDMLADKESVS
+168 DLPSKDMLADKEFVS

-197 ASETASSTNEMTA
+197 ANETASSTNEMTA

-225 SIQETVLTQAT
+225 SIQETALTQAT
-236 ESPGQPPLKAQPT
+236 ESPEQPPLKAQPT

-263 PIYQSVHRGELFST
+263 PIYQSVHKGELFST

-438 NGQYQYYNFSG
+438 NGQYYNFSG

-489 TAKQGNLDPIVT
+489 TAKKGNLDPIVT

-719 TIYEFKARINERA
+719 TIYEFKAQINERA

-740 SAAVEA
+740 SATVEA

-780 VNNSKP
+780 VNNAKP
-786 KLGEAIEYT
+786 KLGETIEYT

-808 KVVITDQLLK
+808 KVVITDQLPK

-835 PISLKEINGTI
+835 PTSLKETNGTI
-846 TAEYL
+846 TAEYP
-851 SITDTK
+851 SITDIK

-888 PPEEPEVPITPEEP
+888 PPEEPEVPVVPE
-902 ITPRVKEG
+902 TNAG

-967 GDEPKPTSLKEI
+967 GDEPKPTSLKEANGTI
-979 NGTIT
+979 TAEYPSLTDTKERSIRFKVIVNEEAKAGETILNKAKVDDTVNPPEKPEVPVVPEAKEGKLTATKTVNNAKPKLGEEIEYTISFRNTIENGVLNKVVITDQLPKGLTYVKDSLTSVGDEPKPTSLKEANGTIT

-1039 AGKLT
+1039 AGKL
-1044 ATKTVNNAKP
+1044 A
-1054 KLGETIEYTISFRNT
+1054 
-1069 VENGVLNK
+1069 
-1077 VVITDQLPKGLTY
+1077 
-1090 VKDSLT
+1090 
-1096 SVGDEPKPTS
+1096 
-1106 LKEING
+1106 
-1112 TITAEYPSITDTKER
+1112 
-1127 SIRFKVIVNEEAKA
+1127 
-1141 GETILNK
+1141 
-1148 AKVDDTVNPPE
+1148 
-1159 EPEVP
+1159 
-1164 VVPETNAGKLTAT
+1164 
-1177 KTVNNAKPKLGET
+1177 
-1190 IEYTISFRNTVENGV
+1190 
-1205 LNKVVITDQLPKG
+1205 
-1218 LTYVKDSLTSV
+1218 
-1229 GDEPKPTSLK
+1229 
-1239 EINGTITAEYP
+1239 
-1250 SITDMKERSIRFKV
+1250 
-1264 IVNEEAK
+1264 
-1271 AGETILNKAKVD
+1271 
-1283 DTVNPP
+1283 
-1289 EEPEVPITPEEPIT
+1289 
-1303 PRVKEGKLAATKTV
+1303 
-1317 NNAKPKLGEAIEYTI
+1317 
-1332 SFRNTIENGVLN
+1332 
-1344 KVVIT
+1344 
-1349 DQLPKGLTY
+1349 
-1358 VKDSLTSV
+1358 
-1366 GDEPKPTSLKE
+1366 
-1377 INGTI
+1377 
-1382 TAEYPSITDTK
+1382 
-1393 ERSIR
+1393 
-1398 FKVIVNEEAKAGE
+1398 
-1411 TILNKAKVDDTVNPP
+1411 
-1426 EEPEVPVVPETNA
+1426 
-1439 GKLTATKTVN
+1439 
-1449 NAKPKL
+1449 
-1455 GETIEYTISFRN
+1455 
-1467 TVENGVL
+1467 
-1474 NKVVITDQLPKG
+1474 
-1486 LTYVKDSLT
+1486 
-1495 SVGDEPKPTSLK
+1495 
-1507 ETNGTITA
+1507 
-1515 EYPSITDTKERI
+1515 
-1527 IRFKVIVNEEAKAGE
+1527 
-1542 TILNKAKVD
+1542 
-1551 DTVNP
+1551 
-1556 PEEPEVPITPEEPIT
+1556 
-1571 PRVKEGKLAA
+1571 
-1581 TKTVNNAKPKLGEA
+1581 
-1595 IEYTIS
+1595 
-1601 FRNTIENG
+1601 
-1609 VLNKVVIT
+1609 
-1617 DQLPKGLTYVKDS
+1617 
-1630 LTSVGDEPKPT
+1630 
-1641 SLKEINGTITAE
+1641 
-1653 YPSITDTKERSI
+1653 
-1665 RFKVIV
+1665 
-1671 NEEAKAGET
+1671 
-1680 ILNKAKVDDTVNP
+1680 
-1693 PEEPEVPV
+1693 
-1701 VPETNAGKLTAT
+1701 
-1713 KTVNNAKPKLGE
+1713 
-1725 TIEYTISFRNTV
+1725 
-1737 ENGVL
+1737 
-1742 NKVVITDQL
+1742 
-1751 PKGLTYVKDSLTS
+1751 
-1764 VGDEPKPTS
+1764 
-1773 LKEANGTITAEY
+1773 
-1785 PSLTDMKER
+1785 
-1794 SIRFKVIVNEEAKA
+1794 
-1808 GETILNKAKVDD
+1808 
-1820 TVNPP
+1820 
-1825 EEPEVPITP
+1825 
-1834 EEPIT
+1834 
-1839 PRVKEGKLA
+1839 
-1848 ATKTVNNAKPKLGE
+1848 
-1862 AIEYT
+1862 
-1867 ISFRNTIEN
+1867 
-1876 GVLNKVVITDQLPKG
+1876 
-1891 LTYVKDSLTSVGDE
+1891 
-1905 PKPTSLKEING
+1905 
-1916 TITAE
+1916 
-1921 YPSITDTKER
+1921 
-1931 SIRFKVI
+1931 
-1938 VNEEAKAG
+1938 
-1946 ETILNKAKVDD
+1946 
-1957 TVNPPEEPEVP
+1957 
-1968 VVPEAKEGKLTATK
+1968 ATK

-2030 TSVGDAPKPTSL
+2030 TSVGDEPKPTSL

-2101 PEEPAKNKKETKKVV
+2101 PEEPITPRVKEGKLTATKTVNNAKPKLGEAIEYTISFRNTIENGVLNKVVITDQLPKGLTYVKDSLTSVGDEPKPTSLTEANGTITAEYPSITDTKERSIRFKVIVNEEAKAGETILNKAKVGDGINPPEEPEVPITPEEPAENKKETKKVV

>member
-1 MNKAVK
+1 
-7 NFVSYLMITML
+7 MITML

-37 AEKTV
+37 AENTV

-55 ISSQEDIKTVTYE
+55 TSSQEDIKTVTYE
-68 VTNTRDVPIK
+68 ITNTRDVPIK
-78 DLILK
+78 NLILK
-83 QKNTN
+83 QKNNN

-114 ETNEKDQTTDIK
+114 ETNKKDQTTDIK

-168 DLPSKDMLADKESVS
+168 DLPNKYMLADKESVS

-197 ASETASSTNEMTA
+197 ANETASSTNEMTA

-225 SIQETVLTQAT
+225 SIQETALTQAT
-236 ESPGQPPLKAQPT
+236 ESPEQPPLKAQPT

-263 PIYQSVHRGELFST
+263 PIYQSVHKGELFST

-519 NSAGTW
+519 NSAGIW

-719 TIYEFKARINERA
+719 TIYEFKAQINERA

-740 SAAVEA
+740 SATVEA

-768 EQVTGKLTATKT
+768 EQVTGKLTAIKT
-780 VNNSKP
+780 VNNAKP
-786 KLGEAIEYT
+786 KLGETIEYT

-800 TIENGVLN
+800 TIENSVLN
-808 KVVITDQLLK
+808 KVVITDQLPK
-818 GLTYVKDSLTSV
+818 GLTYVKDSLTSI
-830 GDEPK
+830 GDEPQ
-835 PISLKEINGTI
+835 PTSLKEANGTI
-846 TAEYL
+846 TAEYP

-902 ITPRVKEG
+902 ITPRIKEG
-910 KLAATKTVN
+910 KLTATKTVN

-967 GDEPKPTSLKEI
+967 GDEPKPTSLKET
-979 NGTIT
+979 NGIIT

-1024 NPPEEPEVPVVPETN
+1024 NPPEEPEVP
-1039 AGKLT
+1039 
-1044 ATKTVNNAKP
+1044 
-1054 KLGETIEYTISFRNT
+1054 
-1069 VENGVLNK
+1069 
-1077 VVITDQLPKGLTY
+1077 
-1090 VKDSLT
+1090 
-1096 SVGDEPKPTS
+1096 
-1106 LKEING
+1106 
-1112 TITAEYPSITDTKER
+1112 
-1127 SIRFKVIVNEEAKA
+1127 
-1141 GETILNK
+1141 
-1148 AKVDDTVNPPE
+1148 
-1159 EPEVP
+1159 
-1164 VVPETNAGKLTAT
+1164 
-1177 KTVNNAKPKLGET
+1177 
-1190 IEYTISFRNTVENGV
+1190 
-1205 LNKVVITDQLPKG
+1205 
-1218 LTYVKDSLTSV
+1218 
-1229 GDEPKPTSLK
+1229 
-1239 EINGTITAEYP
+1239 
-1250 SITDMKERSIRFKV
+1250 
-1264 IVNEEAK
+1264 
-1271 AGETILNKAKVD
+1271 
-1283 DTVNPP
+1283 
-1289 EEPEVPITPEEPIT
+1289 ITPEEPIT
-1303 PRVKEGKLAATKTV
+1303 PRIKE
-1317 NNAKPKLGEAIEYTI
+1317 
-1332 SFRNTIENGVLN
+1332 
-1344 KVVIT
+1344 
-1349 DQLPKGLTY
+1349 
-1358 VKDSLTSV
+1358 
-1366 GDEPKPTSLKE
+1366 
-1377 INGTI
+1377 
-1382 TAEYPSITDTK
+1382 
-1393 ERSIR
+1393 
-1398 FKVIVNEEAKAGE
+1398 
-1411 TILNKAKVDDTVNPP
+1411 
-1426 EEPEVPVVPETNA
+1426 
-1439 GKLTATKTVN
+1439 
-1449 NAKPKL
+1449 
-1455 GETIEYTISFRN
+1455 
-1467 TVENGVL
+1467 
-1474 NKVVITDQLPKG
+1474 
-1486 LTYVKDSLT
+1486 
-1495 SVGDEPKPTSLK
+1495 
-1507 ETNGTITA
+1507 
-1515 EYPSITDTKERI
+1515 
-1527 IRFKVIVNEEAKAGE
+1527 
-1542 TILNKAKVD
+1542 
-1551 DTVNP
+1551 
-1556 PEEPEVPITPEEPIT
+1556 
-1571 PRVKEGKLAA
+1571 
-1581 TKTVNNAKPKLGEA
+1581 
-1595 IEYTIS
+1595 
-1601 FRNTIENG
+1601 
-1609 VLNKVVIT
+1609 
-1617 DQLPKGLTYVKDS
+1617 
-1630 LTSVGDEPKPT
+1630 
-1641 SLKEINGTITAE
+1641 
-1653 YPSITDTKERSI
+1653 
-1665 RFKVIV
+1665 
-1671 NEEAKAGET
+1671 
-1680 ILNKAKVDDTVNP
+1680 
-1693 PEEPEVPV
+1693 
-1701 VPETNAGKLTAT
+1701 GKLTAT

-1785 PSLTDMKER
+1785 PSITDTKER

-1839 PRVKEGKLA
+1839 PRIKEGKLT

-1862 AIEYT
+1862 TIEYT
-1867 ISFRNTIEN
+1867 ISFRNTVEN

-1905 PKPTSLKEING
+1905 PKPTSLKEANG

-1968 VVPEAKEGKLTATK
+1968 ITPEEPITPRIKEGKLTATK

-2001 RNTIENGVLNKVVIT
+2001 RNTVENGVLNKVVIT

-2030 TSVGDAPKPTSL
+2030 TSVGDEPKPTSL
-2042 KEANGTITAEYPS
+2042 KEADGTITAEYPS
-2055 ITDTKERSIRF
+2055 ITDMKERSIRF

-2075 AGETILNKAKVD
+2075 AGEIILNKAKVD

>member
-37 AEKTV
+37 AENTV

-55 ISSQEDIKTVTYE
+55 TSSQEDIKTVTYE

-83 QKNTN
+83 QKNNN

-168 DLPSKDMLADKESVS
+168 DLPSKDMLADKEFVS

-225 SIQETVLTQAT
+225 SIQDTALTQAT
-236 ESPGQPPLKAQPT
+236 ESPEQPPLKAQPT

-263 PIYQSVHRGELFST
+263 PIYQSVHKGELFST

-489 TAKQGNLDPIVT
+489 TAKQGKLDPIVT

-669 IISGPNSGEKTDAS
+669 IISGLNSGEKTDAS
-683 GDDQAEYDETN
+683 GDDQAEYDATN

-719 TIYEFKARINERA
+719 TIYEFKAQINERA

-740 SAAVEA
+740 SATVEA

-780 VNNSKP
+780 VNNAKP

-800 TIENGVLN
+800 TIENGILN
-808 KVVITDQLLK
+808 KVVITDQLPK

-835 PISLKEINGTI
+835 PTSLKEANGTI
-846 TAEYL
+846 TAEYPSITDTKERSICFKVIVNEEAKAGETIL
-851 SITDTK
+851 NKAKVDDTVNPPEEPEVPITPEEPITPRIKEGKLTATKTVNNAKPKLGEAIEYTISFRNTVENGVLNKVVITDQLPKGLTYVKDSLTSVGDEPKPTSLKEANGTITAEYPSITDTK

-888 PPEEPEVPITPEEP
+888 PPEEPEVPVVPEA
-902 ITPRVKEG
+902 KAG
-910 KLAATKTVN
+910 KLTATKTVN

-942 VLNKVVITDQLPK
+942 ILNKVVITDQLPK

-967 GDEPKPTSLKEI
+967 GDAPKPTSLKEA

-1039 AGKLT
+1039 AGKLA

-1054 KLGETIEYTISFRNT
+1054 KLGEAIEYTISFRNT
-1069 VENGVLNK
+1069 IENGVLNK
-1077 VVITDQLPKGLTY
+1077 VVITDQLSKGLTY

-1106 LKEING
+1106 LKEANG

-1164 VVPETNAGKLTAT
+1164 VVPETKAGKLAAT
-1177 KTVNNAKPKLGET
+1177 KTVNNAKPKLGEE
-1190 IEYTISFRNTVENGV
+1190 IEYTISFRNTIENGI

-1229 GDEPKPTSLK
+1229 GDAPKPTSLK
-1239 EINGTITAEYP
+1239 EANGTITAEYP
-1250 SITDMKERSIRFKV
+1250 SITDTKERSIRFKV
-1264 IVNEEAK
+1264 IINEEAK

-1303 PRVKEGKLAATKTV
+1303 PR
-1317 NNAKPKLGEAIEYTI
+1317 I
-1332 SFRNTIENGVLN
+1332 
-1344 KVVIT
+1344 
-1349 DQLPKGLTY
+1349 
-1358 VKDSLTSV
+1358 
-1366 GDEPKPTSLKE
+1366 
-1377 INGTI
+1377 
-1382 TAEYPSITDTK
+1382 
-1393 ERSIR
+1393 
-1398 FKVIVNEEAKAGE
+1398 
-1411 TILNKAKVDDTVNPP
+1411 
-1426 EEPEVPVVPETNA
+1426 
-1439 GKLTATKTVN
+1439 
-1449 NAKPKL
+1449 
-1455 GETIEYTISFRN
+1455 
-1467 TVENGVL
+1467 
-1474 NKVVITDQLPKG
+1474 
-1486 LTYVKDSLT
+1486 
-1495 SVGDEPKPTSLK
+1495 
-1507 ETNGTITA
+1507 
-1515 EYPSITDTKERI
+1515 
-1527 IRFKVIVNEEAKAGE
+1527 
-1542 TILNKAKVD
+1542 
-1551 DTVNP
+1551 
-1556 PEEPEVPITPEEPIT
+1556 
-1571 PRVKEGKLAA
+1571 
-1581 TKTVNNAKPKLGEA
+1581 
-1595 IEYTIS
+1595 
-1601 FRNTIENG
+1601 
-1609 VLNKVVIT
+1609 
-1617 DQLPKGLTYVKDS
+1617 
-1630 LTSVGDEPKPT
+1630 
-1641 SLKEINGTITAE
+1641 
-1653 YPSITDTKERSI
+1653 
-1665 RFKVIV
+1665 
-1671 NEEAKAGET
+1671 
-1680 ILNKAKVDDTVNP
+1680 
-1693 PEEPEVPV
+1693 
-1701 VPETNAGKLTAT
+1701 
-1713 KTVNNAKPKLGE
+1713 
-1725 TIEYTISFRNTV
+1725 
-1737 ENGVL
+1737 
-1742 NKVVITDQL
+1742 
-1751 PKGLTYVKDSLTS
+1751 
-1764 VGDEPKPTS
+1764 
-1773 LKEANGTITAEY
+1773 
-1785 PSLTDMKER
+1785 
-1794 SIRFKVIVNEEAKA
+1794 
-1808 GETILNKAKVDD
+1808 
-1820 TVNPP
+1820 
-1825 EEPEVPITP
+1825 
-1834 EEPIT
+1834 
-1839 PRVKEGKLA
+1839 
-1848 ATKTVNNAKPKLGE
+1848 
-1862 AIEYT
+1862 
-1867 ISFRNTIEN
+1867 
-1876 GVLNKVVITDQLPKG
+1876 
-1891 LTYVKDSLTSVGDE
+1891 
-1905 PKPTSLKEING
+1905 
-1916 TITAE
+1916 
-1921 YPSITDTKER
+1921 
-1931 SIRFKVI
+1931 
-1938 VNEEAKAG
+1938 
-1946 ETILNKAKVDD
+1946 
-1957 TVNPPEEPEVP
+1957 
-1968 VVPEAKEGKLTATK
+1968 KEGKLTATK

-2030 TSVGDAPKPTSL
+2030 TSVGDEPKPISL

>member
-1 MNKAVK
+1 
-7 NFVSYLMITML
+7 MITML

-37 AEKTV
+37 AENTV

-55 ISSQEDIKTVTYE
+55 TSSQEDIKTVTYE
-68 VTNTRDVPIK
+68 ITNTRDVPIK
-78 DLILK
+78 NLILK
-83 QKNTN
+83 QKNNN

-114 ETNEKDQTTDIK
+114 ETNKKDQTTDIK

-168 DLPSKDMLADKESVS
+168 DLPNKYMLADKESVS

-197 ASETASSTNEMTA
+197 ANETASSTNEMTA

-225 SIQETVLTQAT
+225 SIQETALTQAT
-236 ESPGQPPLKAQPT
+236 ESPEQPPLKAQPT

-263 PIYQSVHRGELFST
+263 PIYQSVHKGELFST

-519 NSAGTW
+519 NSAGIW

-719 TIYEFKARINERA
+719 TIYEFKAQINERA

-740 SAAVEA
+740 SATVEA

-768 EQVTGKLTATKT
+768 EQVTGKLTAIKT
-780 VNNSKP
+780 VNNAKP
-786 KLGEAIEYT
+786 KLGETIEYT

-800 TIENGVLN
+800 TIENSVLN
-808 KVVITDQLLK
+808 KVVITDQLPK
-818 GLTYVKDSLTSV
+818 GLTYVKDSLTSI
-830 GDEPK
+830 GDEPQ
-835 PISLKEINGTI
+835 PTSLKEANGTI
-846 TAEYL
+846 TAEYP

-910 KLAATKTVN
+910 KLTATKTVN

-967 GDEPKPTSLKEI
+967 GDEPKPTSLKE
-979 NGTIT
+979 
-984 AEYPSITD
+984 
-992 TKERSIRFKVIVNE
+992 
-1006 EAKAGETILN
+1006 
-1016 KAKVDDTV
+1016 
-1024 NPPEEPEVPVVPETN
+1024 
-1039 AGKLT
+1039 
-1044 ATKTVNNAKP
+1044 
-1054 KLGETIEYTISFRNT
+1054 
-1069 VENGVLNK
+1069 
-1077 VVITDQLPKGLTY
+1077 
-1090 VKDSLT
+1090 
-1096 SVGDEPKPTS
+1096 
-1106 LKEING
+1106 
-1112 TITAEYPSITDTKER
+1112 
-1127 SIRFKVIVNEEAKA
+1127 
-1141 GETILNK
+1141 
-1148 AKVDDTVNPPE
+1148 
-1159 EPEVP
+1159 
-1164 VVPETNAGKLTAT
+1164 
-1177 KTVNNAKPKLGET
+1177 
-1190 IEYTISFRNTVENGV
+1190 
-1205 LNKVVITDQLPKG
+1205 
-1218 LTYVKDSLTSV
+1218 
-1229 GDEPKPTSLK
+1229 
-1239 EINGTITAEYP
+1239 
-1250 SITDMKERSIRFKV
+1250 
-1264 IVNEEAK
+1264 
-1271 AGETILNKAKVD
+1271 
-1283 DTVNPP
+1283 
-1289 EEPEVPITPEEPIT
+1289 
-1303 PRVKEGKLAATKTV
+1303 
-1317 NNAKPKLGEAIEYTI
+1317 
-1332 SFRNTIENGVLN
+1332 
-1344 KVVIT
+1344 
-1349 DQLPKGLTY
+1349 
-1358 VKDSLTSV
+1358 
-1366 GDEPKPTSLKE
+1366 
-1377 INGTI
+1377 
-1382 TAEYPSITDTK
+1382 
-1393 ERSIR
+1393 
-1398 FKVIVNEEAKAGE
+1398 
-1411 TILNKAKVDDTVNPP
+1411 
-1426 EEPEVPVVPETNA
+1426 
-1439 GKLTATKTVN
+1439 
-1449 NAKPKL
+1449 
-1455 GETIEYTISFRN
+1455 
-1467 TVENGVL
+1467 
-1474 NKVVITDQLPKG
+1474 
-1486 LTYVKDSLT
+1486 
-1495 SVGDEPKPTSLK
+1495 
-1507 ETNGTITA
+1507 TNGI
-1515 EYPSITDTKERI
+1515 
-1527 IRFKVIVNEEAKAGE
+1527 
-1542 TILNKAKVD
+1542 
-1551 DTVNP
+1551 
-1556 PEEPEVPITPEEPIT
+1556 
-1571 PRVKEGKLAA
+1571 
-1581 TKTVNNAKPKLGEA
+1581 
-1595 IEYTIS
+1595 
-1601 FRNTIENG
+1601 
-1609 VLNKVVIT
+1609 
-1617 DQLPKGLTYVKDS
+1617 
-1630 LTSVGDEPKPT
+1630 
-1641 SLKEINGTITAE
+1641 ITAE

-1785 PSLTDMKER
+1785 PSITDTKER

-1839 PRVKEGKLA
+1839 PRVKEGKLT

-1862 AIEYT
+1862 TIEYT
-1867 ISFRNTIEN
+1867 ISFRNTVEN

-1905 PKPTSLKEING
+1905 PKPTSLKEADG

-1921 YPSITDTKER
+1921 YPSITDMKER

-1946 ETILNKAKVDD
+1946 EI
-1957 TVNPPEEPEVP
+1957 
-1968 VVPEAKEGKLTATK
+1968 
-1982 TVNNAKP
+1982 
-1989 KLGETI
+1989 
-1995 EYTISF
+1995 
-2001 RNTIENGVLNKVVIT
+2001 
-2016 DQLPKGLTYVKDSL
+2016 
-2030 TSVGDAPKPTSL
+2030 
-2042 KEANGTITAEYPS
+2042 
-2055 ITDTKERSIRF
+2055 
-2066 KVIVNEEAK
+2066 
-2075 AGETILNKAKVD
+2075 ILNKAKVD

>member
-1 MNKAVK
+1 MNRAVK

-37 AEKTV
+37 AENTV

-55 ISSQEDIKTVTYE
+55 TSSQEDIKTVTYE

-78 DLILK
+78 NLILK
-83 QKNTN
+83 QKNNN

-114 ETNEKDQTTDIK
+114 ETNEKDRTTDIK

-168 DLPSKDMLADKESVS
+168 DLPSKDMLADKEFVS

-225 SIQETVLTQAT
+225 SIQETALTQAT
-236 ESPGQPPLKAQPT
+236 ESPEQPPLKAQPT

-263 PIYQSVHRGELFST
+263 PIYQSVHKGELFST

-282 KIANENTAAAQTF
+282 KIANESTAAAQTF

-719 TIYEFKARINERA
+719 TIYEFKAQINERA

-740 SAAVEA
+740 SATVEA

-780 VNNSKP
+780 VNNAKP
-786 KLGEAIEYT
+786 KLGEEIEYT

-800 TIENGVLN
+800 TIENG
-808 KVVITDQLLK
+808 I
-818 GLTYVKDSLTSV
+818 
-830 GDEPK
+830 
-835 PISLKEINGTI
+835 
-846 TAEYL
+846 
-851 SITDTK
+851 
-857 ERSIRFKVIVNE
+857 
-869 EAKAG
+869 
-874 ETILNKAKV
+874 
-883 DDTVN
+883 
-888 PPEEPEVPITPEEP
+888 
-902 ITPRVKEG
+902 
-910 KLAATKTVN
+910 
-919 NAKPKLGEAIEYT
+919 
-932 ISFRNTIENG
+932 
-942 VLNKVVITDQLPK
+942 
-955 GLTYVKDSLTSV
+955 
-967 GDEPKPTSLKEI
+967 
-979 NGTIT
+979 
-984 AEYPSITD
+984 
-992 TKERSIRFKVIVNE
+992 
-1006 EAKAGETILN
+1006 
-1016 KAKVDDTV
+1016 
-1024 NPPEEPEVPVVPETN
+1024 
-1039 AGKLT
+1039 
-1044 ATKTVNNAKP
+1044 
-1054 KLGETIEYTISFRNT
+1054 
-1069 VENGVLNK
+1069 
-1077 VVITDQLPKGLTY
+1077 
-1090 VKDSLT
+1090 
-1096 SVGDEPKPTS
+1096 
-1106 LKEING
+1106 
-1112 TITAEYPSITDTKER
+1112 
-1127 SIRFKVIVNEEAKA
+1127 
-1141 GETILNK
+1141 
-1148 AKVDDTVNPPE
+1148 
-1159 EPEVP
+1159 
-1164 VVPETNAGKLTAT
+1164 
-1177 KTVNNAKPKLGET
+1177 
-1190 IEYTISFRNTVENGV
+1190 
-1205 LNKVVITDQLPKG
+1205 
-1218 LTYVKDSLTSV
+1218 
-1229 GDEPKPTSLK
+1229 
-1239 EINGTITAEYP
+1239 
-1250 SITDMKERSIRFKV
+1250 
-1264 IVNEEAK
+1264 
-1271 AGETILNKAKVD
+1271 
-1283 DTVNPP
+1283 
-1289 EEPEVPITPEEPIT
+1289 
-1303 PRVKEGKLAATKTV
+1303 
-1317 NNAKPKLGEAIEYTI
+1317 
-1332 SFRNTIENGVLN
+1332 
-1344 KVVIT
+1344 
-1349 DQLPKGLTY
+1349 
-1358 VKDSLTSV
+1358 
-1366 GDEPKPTSLKE
+1366 
-1377 INGTI
+1377 
-1382 TAEYPSITDTK
+1382 
-1393 ERSIR
+1393 
-1398 FKVIVNEEAKAGE
+1398 
-1411 TILNKAKVDDTVNPP
+1411 
-1426 EEPEVPVVPETNA
+1426 
-1439 GKLTATKTVN
+1439 
-1449 NAKPKL
+1449 
-1455 GETIEYTISFRN
+1455 
-1467 TVENGVL
+1467 L

-1507 ETNGTITA
+1507 ETNGIITA

-1571 PRVKEGKLAA
+1571 PQVKEGKLTA
-1581 TKTVNNAKPKLGEA
+1581 TKTVNNAKPKLGEE

-1641 SLKEINGTITAE
+1641 SLKEANGTITAE

-1671 NEEAKAGET
+1671 NEEAKAGAT

-1693 PEEPEVPV
+1693 PEEPEVPIT
-1701 VPETNAGKLTAT
+1701 PEEPITPRTKEGKLTAT

-1785 PSLTDMKER
+1785 PSITDTKER
-1794 SIRFKVIVNEEAKA
+1794 SIHFKVIVNEKAKA

-1825 EEPEVPITP
+1825 EEPKVPITP

-1839 PRVKEGKLA
+1839 PRIKEGKLT

-1862 AIEYT
+1862 TIEYT
-1867 ISFRNTIEN
+1867 ISFRNTVEN

-1905 PKPTSLKEING
+1905 PKPTSLKEANG

-1921 YPSITDTKER
+1921 YPSITDMKER

-1946 ETILNKAKVDD
+1946 EI
-1957 TVNPPEEPEVP
+1957 
-1968 VVPEAKEGKLTATK
+1968 
-1982 TVNNAKP
+1982 
-1989 KLGETI
+1989 
-1995 EYTISF
+1995 
-2001 RNTIENGVLNKVVIT
+2001 
-2016 DQLPKGLTYVKDSL
+2016 
-2030 TSVGDAPKPTSL
+2030 
-2042 KEANGTITAEYPS
+2042 
-2055 ITDTKERSIRF
+2055 
-2066 KVIVNEEAK
+2066 
-2075 AGETILNKAKVD
+2075 ILNKAKVD

>member
-55 ISSQEDIKTVTYE
+55 TSSQEDIKTVTYE
-68 VTNTRDVPIK
+68 ITNTRDVPIK
-78 DLILK
+78 NLILK
-83 QKNTN
+83 QKNNN

-101 ERGPTSLEEQAKV
+101 ERGPTSLEEKAKV

-168 DLPSKDMLADKESVS
+168 DLPSKDMLADKEFVS

-197 ASETASSTNEMTA
+197 ANETASSTNEMTA

-225 SIQETVLTQAT
+225 SIQETALTQAT
-236 ESPGQPPLKAQPT
+236 ESPEQPPLKAQPT

-263 PIYQSVHRGELFST
+263 PIYQSVHKGELFST

-489 TAKQGNLDPIVT
+489 TAKKGNLDPIVT

-719 TIYEFKARINERA
+719 TIYEFKAQINERA

-740 SAAVEA
+740 SATVEA

-780 VNNSKP
+780 VNNAKP
-786 KLGEAIEYT
+786 KLGETIEYT

-808 KVVITDQLLK
+808 KVVITDQLPK

-835 PISLKEINGTI
+835 PTSLKETNGTI
-846 TAEYL
+846 TAEYP
-851 SITDTK
+851 SITDIK

-888 PPEEPEVPITPEEP
+888 PPEEPEVPVVPE
-902 ITPRVKEG
+902 TNAG

-967 GDEPKPTSLKEI
+967 GDEPKPTSLKEANGTI
-979 NGTIT
+979 TAEYPSLTDTKERSIRFKVIVNEEAKAGETILNKAKVDDTVNPPEKPEVPVVPEAKEGKLTATKTVNNAKPKLGEEIEYTISFRNTIENGVLNKVVITDQLPKGLTYVKDSLTSVGDEPKPTSLKEANGTIT

-1039 AGKLT
+1039 AGKL
-1044 ATKTVNNAKP
+1044 A
-1054 KLGETIEYTISFRNT
+1054 
-1069 VENGVLNK
+1069 
-1077 VVITDQLPKGLTY
+1077 
-1090 VKDSLT
+1090 
-1096 SVGDEPKPTS
+1096 
-1106 LKEING
+1106 
-1112 TITAEYPSITDTKER
+1112 
-1127 SIRFKVIVNEEAKA
+1127 
-1141 GETILNK
+1141 
-1148 AKVDDTVNPPE
+1148 
-1159 EPEVP
+1159 
-1164 VVPETNAGKLTAT
+1164 
-1177 KTVNNAKPKLGET
+1177 
-1190 IEYTISFRNTVENGV
+1190 
-1205 LNKVVITDQLPKG
+1205 
-1218 LTYVKDSLTSV
+1218 
-1229 GDEPKPTSLK
+1229 
-1239 EINGTITAEYP
+1239 
-1250 SITDMKERSIRFKV
+1250 
-1264 IVNEEAK
+1264 
-1271 AGETILNKAKVD
+1271 
-1283 DTVNPP
+1283 
-1289 EEPEVPITPEEPIT
+1289 
-1303 PRVKEGKLAATKTV
+1303 
-1317 NNAKPKLGEAIEYTI
+1317 
-1332 SFRNTIENGVLN
+1332 
-1344 KVVIT
+1344 
-1349 DQLPKGLTY
+1349 
-1358 VKDSLTSV
+1358 
-1366 GDEPKPTSLKE
+1366 
-1377 INGTI
+1377 
-1382 TAEYPSITDTK
+1382 
-1393 ERSIR
+1393 
-1398 FKVIVNEEAKAGE
+1398 
-1411 TILNKAKVDDTVNPP
+1411 
-1426 EEPEVPVVPETNA
+1426 
-1439 GKLTATKTVN
+1439 
-1449 NAKPKL
+1449 
-1455 GETIEYTISFRN
+1455 
-1467 TVENGVL
+1467 
-1474 NKVVITDQLPKG
+1474 
-1486 LTYVKDSLT
+1486 
-1495 SVGDEPKPTSLK
+1495 
-1507 ETNGTITA
+1507 
-1515 EYPSITDTKERI
+1515 
-1527 IRFKVIVNEEAKAGE
+1527 
-1542 TILNKAKVD
+1542 
-1551 DTVNP
+1551 
-1556 PEEPEVPITPEEPIT
+1556 
-1571 PRVKEGKLAA
+1571 
-1581 TKTVNNAKPKLGEA
+1581 
-1595 IEYTIS
+1595 
-1601 FRNTIENG
+1601 
-1609 VLNKVVIT
+1609 
-1617 DQLPKGLTYVKDS
+1617 
-1630 LTSVGDEPKPT
+1630 
-1641 SLKEINGTITAE
+1641 
-1653 YPSITDTKERSI
+1653 
-1665 RFKVIV
+1665 
-1671 NEEAKAGET
+1671 
-1680 ILNKAKVDDTVNP
+1680 
-1693 PEEPEVPV
+1693 
-1701 VPETNAGKLTAT
+1701 
-1713 KTVNNAKPKLGE
+1713 
-1725 TIEYTISFRNTV
+1725 
-1737 ENGVL
+1737 
-1742 NKVVITDQL
+1742 
-1751 PKGLTYVKDSLTS
+1751 
-1764 VGDEPKPTS
+1764 
-1773 LKEANGTITAEY
+1773 
-1785 PSLTDMKER
+1785 
-1794 SIRFKVIVNEEAKA
+1794 
-1808 GETILNKAKVDD
+1808 
-1820 TVNPP
+1820 
-1825 EEPEVPITP
+1825 
-1834 EEPIT
+1834 
-1839 PRVKEGKLA
+1839 
-1848 ATKTVNNAKPKLGE
+1848 
-1862 AIEYT
+1862 
-1867 ISFRNTIEN
+1867 
-1876 GVLNKVVITDQLPKG
+1876 
-1891 LTYVKDSLTSVGDE
+1891 
-1905 PKPTSLKEING
+1905 
-1916 TITAE
+1916 
-1921 YPSITDTKER
+1921 
-1931 SIRFKVI
+1931 
-1938 VNEEAKAG
+1938 
-1946 ETILNKAKVDD
+1946 
-1957 TVNPPEEPEVP
+1957 
-1968 VVPEAKEGKLTATK
+1968 ATK

-2030 TSVGDAPKPTSL
+2030 TSVGDEPKPTSL

-2101 PEEPAKNKKETKKVV
+2101 PEEPITPRVKEGKLTATKTVNNAKPKLGEAIEYTISFRNTIENGVLNKVVITDQLPKGLTYVKDSLTSVGDEPKPTSLTEANGTITAEYPSITDTKERSIRFKVIVNEEAKAGETILNKAKVDDTVNPPEEPEVPITPEEPITPRVKAGKLTGTKTVNNAKPKLGEAIEYTISFRNTIENGVLNKVVITDQLPKGLTYVKDSLTSVGDAPKPTSLKETNGTIIAEYPSITDTKERSIRFKVIVNEEAKAGETILNKAKVGDGINPPEEPEVPITPEEPAENKKETKKVV

>member
-1 MNKAVK
+1 MNRAVK

-37 AEKTV
+37 AENTV

-55 ISSQEDIKTVTYE
+55 TSSQEDIKTVTYE
-68 VTNTRDVPIK
+68 ITNIRDVPIK
-78 DLILK
+78 NLILK
-83 QKNTN
+83 QKNNN

-168 DLPSKDMLADKESVS
+168 DLPNKYMLADKESVS

-197 ASETASSTNEMTA
+197 ANETASSTNEMTA

-225 SIQETVLTQAT
+225 SIQETALTQAT
-236 ESPGQPPLKAQPT
+236 ESPEQPPLKAQPT

-263 PIYQSVHRGELFST
+263 PIYQSVHKGELFST

-282 KIANENTAAAQTF
+282 KIVNENTAAAQTF

-376 TVQRVSPQ
+376 TVHRVSPQ

-719 TIYEFKARINERA
+719 TIYEFKAQINERA

-740 SAAVEA
+740 SATVEA

-768 EQVTGKLTATKT
+768 EQVTGKLTAIKT
-780 VNNSKP
+780 VNNAKP
-786 KLGEAIEYT
+786 KLGETIEYT

-800 TIENGVLN
+800 TIENSVLN
-808 KVVITDQLLK
+808 KVVITDQLPK
-818 GLTYVKDSLTSV
+818 GLTYVKDSLTSI
-830 GDEPK
+830 GDEPQ
-835 PISLKEINGTI
+835 PTSLKEANGTI
-846 TAEYL
+846 TAEYP

-888 PPEEPEVPITPEEP
+888 PPEEPKVPITPEEP
-902 ITPRVKEG
+902 ITPRIKEG
-910 KLAATKTVN
+910 KLTATKTVN

-967 GDEPKPTSLKEI
+967 GDEPKPTSLKE
-979 NGTIT
+979 
-984 AEYPSITD
+984 
-992 TKERSIRFKVIVNE
+992 
-1006 EAKAGETILN
+1006 
-1016 KAKVDDTV
+1016 
-1024 NPPEEPEVPVVPETN
+1024 
-1039 AGKLT
+1039 
-1044 ATKTVNNAKP
+1044 
-1054 KLGETIEYTISFRNT
+1054 
-1069 VENGVLNK
+1069 
-1077 VVITDQLPKGLTY
+1077 
-1090 VKDSLT
+1090 
-1096 SVGDEPKPTS
+1096 
-1106 LKEING
+1106 
-1112 TITAEYPSITDTKER
+1112 
-1127 SIRFKVIVNEEAKA
+1127 
-1141 GETILNK
+1141 
-1148 AKVDDTVNPPE
+1148 
-1159 EPEVP
+1159 
-1164 VVPETNAGKLTAT
+1164 
-1177 KTVNNAKPKLGET
+1177 
-1190 IEYTISFRNTVENGV
+1190 
-1205 LNKVVITDQLPKG
+1205 
-1218 LTYVKDSLTSV
+1218 
-1229 GDEPKPTSLK
+1229 
-1239 EINGTITAEYP
+1239 
-1250 SITDMKERSIRFKV
+1250 
-1264 IVNEEAK
+1264 
-1271 AGETILNKAKVD
+1271 
-1283 DTVNPP
+1283 
-1289 EEPEVPITPEEPIT
+1289 
-1303 PRVKEGKLAATKTV
+1303 
-1317 NNAKPKLGEAIEYTI
+1317 
-1332 SFRNTIENGVLN
+1332 
-1344 KVVIT
+1344 
-1349 DQLPKGLTY
+1349 
-1358 VKDSLTSV
+1358 
-1366 GDEPKPTSLKE
+1366 
-1377 INGTI
+1377 
-1382 TAEYPSITDTK
+1382 
-1393 ERSIR
+1393 
-1398 FKVIVNEEAKAGE
+1398 
-1411 TILNKAKVDDTVNPP
+1411 
-1426 EEPEVPVVPETNA
+1426 
-1439 GKLTATKTVN
+1439 
-1449 NAKPKL
+1449 
-1455 GETIEYTISFRN
+1455 
-1467 TVENGVL
+1467 
-1474 NKVVITDQLPKG
+1474 
-1486 LTYVKDSLT
+1486 
-1495 SVGDEPKPTSLK
+1495 
-1507 ETNGTITA
+1507 TNGI
-1515 EYPSITDTKERI
+1515 
-1527 IRFKVIVNEEAKAGE
+1527 
-1542 TILNKAKVD
+1542 
-1551 DTVNP
+1551 
-1556 PEEPEVPITPEEPIT
+1556 
-1571 PRVKEGKLAA
+1571 
-1581 TKTVNNAKPKLGEA
+1581 
-1595 IEYTIS
+1595 
-1601 FRNTIENG
+1601 
-1609 VLNKVVIT
+1609 
-1617 DQLPKGLTYVKDS
+1617 
-1630 LTSVGDEPKPT
+1630 
-1641 SLKEINGTITAE
+1641 ITAE

-1785 PSLTDMKER
+1785 PS
-1794 SIRFKVIVNEEAKA
+1794 
-1808 GETILNKAKVDD
+1808 
-1820 TVNPP
+1820 
-1825 EEPEVPITP
+1825 
-1834 EEPIT
+1834 
-1839 PRVKEGKLA
+1839 
-1848 ATKTVNNAKPKLGE
+1848 
-1862 AIEYT
+1862 
-1867 ISFRNTIEN
+1867 
-1876 GVLNKVVITDQLPKG
+1876 
-1891 LTYVKDSLTSVGDE
+1891 
-1905 PKPTSLKEING
+1905 
-1916 TITAE
+1916 
-1921 YPSITDTKER
+1921 ITDTKER

-1957 TVNPPEEPEVP
+1957 TVNPPEEPKVP
-1968 VVPEAKEGKLTATK
+1968 ITPEEPITPRIKEGKLTATK

-2001 RNTIENGVLNKVVIT
+2001 RNTVENGVLNKVVIT

-2030 TSVGDAPKPTSL
+2030 TSVGDEPKPTSL

-2055 ITDTKERSIRF
+2055 ITDMKERSIRF

-2075 AGETILNKAKVD
+2075 AGEIILNKAKVD

>member
-225 SIQETVLTQAT
+225 SIQETALTQAT
-236 ESPGQPPLKAQPT
+236 ESPEQPPLKAQPT

-263 PIYQSVHRGELFST
+263 PIYQSVHKGELFST

-719 TIYEFKARINERA
+719 TIYEFKAQINERA

-740 SAAVEA
+740 SATVEA

-780 VNNSKP
+780 VNNAKP
-786 KLGEAIEYT
+786 KLGEEIEYT

-800 TIENGVLN
+800 TIENG
-808 KVVITDQLLK
+808 I
-818 GLTYVKDSLTSV
+818 
-830 GDEPK
+830 
-835 PISLKEINGTI
+835 
-846 TAEYL
+846 
-851 SITDTK
+851 
-857 ERSIRFKVIVNE
+857 
-869 EAKAG
+869 
-874 ETILNKAKV
+874 
-883 DDTVN
+883 
-888 PPEEPEVPITPEEP
+888 
-902 ITPRVKEG
+902 
-910 KLAATKTVN
+910 
-919 NAKPKLGEAIEYT
+919 
-932 ISFRNTIENG
+932 
-942 VLNKVVITDQLPK
+942 
-955 GLTYVKDSLTSV
+955 
-967 GDEPKPTSLKEI
+967 
-979 NGTIT
+979 
-984 AEYPSITD
+984 
-992 TKERSIRFKVIVNE
+992 
-1006 EAKAGETILN
+1006 
-1016 KAKVDDTV
+1016 
-1024 NPPEEPEVPVVPETN
+1024 
-1039 AGKLT
+1039 
-1044 ATKTVNNAKP
+1044 
-1054 KLGETIEYTISFRNT
+1054 
-1069 VENGVLNK
+1069 
-1077 VVITDQLPKGLTY
+1077 
-1090 VKDSLT
+1090 
-1096 SVGDEPKPTS
+1096 
-1106 LKEING
+1106 
-1112 TITAEYPSITDTKER
+1112 
-1127 SIRFKVIVNEEAKA
+1127 
-1141 GETILNK
+1141 
-1148 AKVDDTVNPPE
+1148 
-1159 EPEVP
+1159 
-1164 VVPETNAGKLTAT
+1164 
-1177 KTVNNAKPKLGET
+1177 
-1190 IEYTISFRNTVENGV
+1190 
-1205 LNKVVITDQLPKG
+1205 
-1218 LTYVKDSLTSV
+1218 
-1229 GDEPKPTSLK
+1229 
-1239 EINGTITAEYP
+1239 
-1250 SITDMKERSIRFKV
+1250 
-1264 IVNEEAK
+1264 
-1271 AGETILNKAKVD
+1271 
-1283 DTVNPP
+1283 
-1289 EEPEVPITPEEPIT
+1289 
-1303 PRVKEGKLAATKTV
+1303 
-1317 NNAKPKLGEAIEYTI
+1317 
-1332 SFRNTIENGVLN
+1332 
-1344 KVVIT
+1344 
-1349 DQLPKGLTY
+1349 
-1358 VKDSLTSV
+1358 
-1366 GDEPKPTSLKE
+1366 
-1377 INGTI
+1377 
-1382 TAEYPSITDTK
+1382 
-1393 ERSIR
+1393 
-1398 FKVIVNEEAKAGE
+1398 
-1411 TILNKAKVDDTVNPP
+1411 
-1426 EEPEVPVVPETNA
+1426 
-1439 GKLTATKTVN
+1439 
-1449 NAKPKL
+1449 
-1455 GETIEYTISFRN
+1455 
-1467 TVENGVL
+1467 
-1474 NKVVITDQLPKG
+1474 
-1486 LTYVKDSLT
+1486 
-1495 SVGDEPKPTSLK
+1495 
-1507 ETNGTITA
+1507 
-1515 EYPSITDTKERI
+1515 
-1527 IRFKVIVNEEAKAGE
+1527 
-1542 TILNKAKVD
+1542 
-1551 DTVNP
+1551 
-1556 PEEPEVPITPEEPIT
+1556 
-1571 PRVKEGKLAA
+1571 
-1581 TKTVNNAKPKLGEA
+1581 
-1595 IEYTIS
+1595 
-1601 FRNTIENG
+1601 
-1609 VLNKVVIT
+1609 
-1617 DQLPKGLTYVKDS
+1617 
-1630 LTSVGDEPKPT
+1630 
-1641 SLKEINGTITAE
+1641 
-1653 YPSITDTKERSI
+1653 
-1665 RFKVIV
+1665 
-1671 NEEAKAGET
+1671 
-1680 ILNKAKVDDTVNP
+1680 
-1693 PEEPEVPV
+1693 
-1701 VPETNAGKLTAT
+1701 
-1713 KTVNNAKPKLGE
+1713 
-1725 TIEYTISFRNTV
+1725 
-1737 ENGVL
+1737 L

-1773 LKEANGTITAEY
+1773 LKEA
-1785 PSLTDMKER
+1785 
-1794 SIRFKVIVNEEAKA
+1794 
-1808 GETILNKAKVDD
+1808 
-1820 TVNPP
+1820 
-1825 EEPEVPITP
+1825 
-1834 EEPIT
+1834 
-1839 PRVKEGKLA
+1839 
-1848 ATKTVNNAKPKLGE
+1848 
-1862 AIEYT
+1862 
-1867 ISFRNTIEN
+1867 
-1876 GVLNKVVITDQLPKG
+1876 
-1891 LTYVKDSLTSVGDE
+1891 
-1905 PKPTSLKEING
+1905 NG

-2030 TSVGDAPKPTSL
+2030 TSVGDEPKPTSL

-2101 PEEPAKNKKETKKVV
+2101 PEEPITPRVKAGKLTATKTVNNSKPKLGEAIEYTISFRNTIENGVLNKVVITDQLPKGLTYVKDSLTSVGDEPKPTSLKEANGTITAEYPSITDTKERSIRFKVIVNEEAKAGETILNKAKVDDTVNPPEEPEVPITPEEPITPRVKAGKLTATKTVNNSKPKLGEAIEYTISFRNTIENGVLNKVVITDQLPKGLTYVKDSLTSVGDEPKPTSLKEANGTITAEYPSITDTKERSIRFKVIVNEEAKAGETILNKAKVDDTVNPPEEPEVPVVPEAKEGKLTATKTVNNAKPKLGETIEYTISFRNTIENGVLNKVVITDQLPKGLTYVKDSLTSVGDEPKPTSLKEANGTITAEYPSITDTKERSIRFKVIVNEEAKAGETILNKAKVDDTVNPPEEPEVPITPEEPITPRVKAGKLTATKTVNNSKPKLGEAIEYTISFRNTIENGVLNKVVITDQLPKGLTYVKDSLTSVGDEPKPTSLKEANGTITAEYPSITDTKERSIRFKVIVNEEAKAGETILNKAKVGDGINPPEEPEVPITPEEPAENKKETKKVV

>member
-1 MNKAVK
+1 MNRAVK

-37 AEKTV
+37 AENTV

-55 ISSQEDIKTVTYE
+55 TSSQEDIKTVTYE
-68 VTNTRDVPIK
+68 ITNIRDVPIK
-78 DLILK
+78 NLILK
-83 QKNTN
+83 QKNNN

-168 DLPSKDMLADKESVS
+168 DLPNKYMLADKESVS

-197 ASETASSTNEMTA
+197 ANETASSTNEMTA

-225 SIQETVLTQAT
+225 SIQETALTQAT
-236 ESPGQPPLKAQPT
+236 ESPEQPPLKAQPT

-263 PIYQSVHRGELFST
+263 PIYQSVHKGELFST

-282 KIANENTAAAQTF
+282 KIVNENTAAAQTF

-376 TVQRVSPQ
+376 TVHRVSPQ

-719 TIYEFKARINERA
+719 TIYEFKAQINERA

-740 SAAVEA
+740 SATVEA

-768 EQVTGKLTATKT
+768 EQVTGKLTAIKT
-780 VNNSKP
+780 VNNAKP
-786 KLGEAIEYT
+786 KLGETIEYT

-800 TIENGVLN
+800 TIENSVLN
-808 KVVITDQLLK
+808 KVVITDQLPK
-818 GLTYVKDSLTSV
+818 GLTYVKDSLTSI
-830 GDEPK
+830 GDEPQ
-835 PISLKEINGTI
+835 PTSLKEANGTI
-846 TAEYL
+846 TAEYP

-910 KLAATKTVN
+910 KLTATKTVN

-967 GDEPKPTSLKEI
+967 GDEPKPTSLKE
-979 NGTIT
+979 
-984 AEYPSITD
+984 
-992 TKERSIRFKVIVNE
+992 
-1006 EAKAGETILN
+1006 
-1016 KAKVDDTV
+1016 
-1024 NPPEEPEVPVVPETN
+1024 
-1039 AGKLT
+1039 
-1044 ATKTVNNAKP
+1044 
-1054 KLGETIEYTISFRNT
+1054 
-1069 VENGVLNK
+1069 
-1077 VVITDQLPKGLTY
+1077 
-1090 VKDSLT
+1090 
-1096 SVGDEPKPTS
+1096 
-1106 LKEING
+1106 
-1112 TITAEYPSITDTKER
+1112 
-1127 SIRFKVIVNEEAKA
+1127 
-1141 GETILNK
+1141 
-1148 AKVDDTVNPPE
+1148 
-1159 EPEVP
+1159 
-1164 VVPETNAGKLTAT
+1164 
-1177 KTVNNAKPKLGET
+1177 
-1190 IEYTISFRNTVENGV
+1190 
-1205 LNKVVITDQLPKG
+1205 
-1218 LTYVKDSLTSV
+1218 
-1229 GDEPKPTSLK
+1229 
-1239 EINGTITAEYP
+1239 
-1250 SITDMKERSIRFKV
+1250 
-1264 IVNEEAK
+1264 
-1271 AGETILNKAKVD
+1271 
-1283 DTVNPP
+1283 
-1289 EEPEVPITPEEPIT
+1289 
-1303 PRVKEGKLAATKTV
+1303 
-1317 NNAKPKLGEAIEYTI
+1317 
-1332 SFRNTIENGVLN
+1332 
-1344 KVVIT
+1344 
-1349 DQLPKGLTY
+1349 
-1358 VKDSLTSV
+1358 
-1366 GDEPKPTSLKE
+1366 
-1377 INGTI
+1377 
-1382 TAEYPSITDTK
+1382 
-1393 ERSIR
+1393 
-1398 FKVIVNEEAKAGE
+1398 
-1411 TILNKAKVDDTVNPP
+1411 
-1426 EEPEVPVVPETNA
+1426 
-1439 GKLTATKTVN
+1439 
-1449 NAKPKL
+1449 
-1455 GETIEYTISFRN
+1455 
-1467 TVENGVL
+1467 
-1474 NKVVITDQLPKG
+1474 
-1486 LTYVKDSLT
+1486 
-1495 SVGDEPKPTSLK
+1495 
-1507 ETNGTITA
+1507 TNGI
-1515 EYPSITDTKERI
+1515 
-1527 IRFKVIVNEEAKAGE
+1527 
-1542 TILNKAKVD
+1542 
-1551 DTVNP
+1551 
-1556 PEEPEVPITPEEPIT
+1556 
-1571 PRVKEGKLAA
+1571 
-1581 TKTVNNAKPKLGEA
+1581 
-1595 IEYTIS
+1595 
-1601 FRNTIENG
+1601 
-1609 VLNKVVIT
+1609 
-1617 DQLPKGLTYVKDS
+1617 
-1630 LTSVGDEPKPT
+1630 
-1641 SLKEINGTITAE
+1641 ITAE

-1785 PSLTDMKER
+1785 PS
-1794 SIRFKVIVNEEAKA
+1794 
-1808 GETILNKAKVDD
+1808 
-1820 TVNPP
+1820 
-1825 EEPEVPITP
+1825 
-1834 EEPIT
+1834 
-1839 PRVKEGKLA
+1839 
-1848 ATKTVNNAKPKLGE
+1848 
-1862 AIEYT
+1862 
-1867 ISFRNTIEN
+1867 
-1876 GVLNKVVITDQLPKG
+1876 
-1891 LTYVKDSLTSVGDE
+1891 
-1905 PKPTSLKEING
+1905 
-1916 TITAE
+1916 
-1921 YPSITDTKER
+1921 ITDTKER

-1957 TVNPPEEPEVP
+1957 TVNPPEEPKVP
-1968 VVPEAKEGKLTATK
+1968 ITPEEPITPRIKEGKLTATK

-2001 RNTIENGVLNKVVIT
+2001 RNTVENGVLNKVVIT

-2030 TSVGDAPKPTSL
+2030 TSVGDEPKPTSL
-2042 KEANGTITAEYPS
+2042 KEADGTITAEYPS
-2055 ITDTKERSIRF
+2055 ITDMKERSIRF

-2075 AGETILNKAKVD
+2075 AGEIILNKAKVD

>member
-37 AEKTV
+37 AENTV

-55 ISSQEDIKTVTYE
+55 TSSQEDIKTVTYE

-78 DLILK
+78 NLILK
-83 QKNTN
+83 QKNNN

-114 ETNEKDQTTDIK
+114 ETNEKDRTTDIK

-168 DLPSKDMLADKESVS
+168 DLPNKDMLADKEFVS

-197 ASETASSTNEMTA
+197 ANETASSTNEMTA

-225 SIQETVLTQAT
+225 SIQETALTQAT
-236 ESPGQPPLKAQPT
+236 ESPEQPPLKAQPT

-263 PIYQSVHRGELFST
+263 PIYQSVHKGELFST

-519 NSAGTW
+519 NSAGIW

-719 TIYEFKARINERA
+719 TIYEFKAQINERA

-740 SAAVEA
+740 SATVEA

-768 EQVTGKLTATKT
+768 EQVTGKLTAIKT
-780 VNNSKP
+780 VNNAKP
-786 KLGEAIEYT
+786 KLGETIEYT

-800 TIENGVLN
+800 TIENSVLN
-808 KVVITDQLLK
+808 KVVITDQLPK
-818 GLTYVKDSLTSV
+818 GLTYVKDSLTSI
-830 GDEPK
+830 GDEPQ
-835 PISLKEINGTI
+835 PTSLKEANGTI
-846 TAEYL
+846 TAEYP

-910 KLAATKTVN
+910 KLTATKTVN
-919 NAKPKLGEAIEYT
+919 NAKPKLGEAIEYTISFRNTIENGVLNKVVITDQLPKGLTYVKDSLTSIGDEPQPTSLKEANGTITAEYPSITDTKERSIRFKVIVNEEAKAGETILNKAKVDDTVNPPEEPEVPITPEEPITPRVKEGKLTATKTVNNAKPKLGEAIEYTISFRNTIENGVLNKVVITDQLPKGLTYVKDSLTSVGDEPQPTSLKEANGTITAEYPSITDTKERSIRFKVIVNEEAKAGETILNKAKVGDGINPPEEPEVPVVPEAKEGKLTATKTVNNAKPKLGEEIEYT

-1016 KAKVDDTV
+1016 KAKV
-1024 NPPEEPEVPVVPETN
+1024 
-1039 AGKLT
+1039 
-1044 ATKTVNNAKP
+1044 
-1054 KLGETIEYTISFRNT
+1054 
-1069 VENGVLNK
+1069 
-1077 VVITDQLPKGLTY
+1077 
-1090 VKDSLT
+1090 
-1096 SVGDEPKPTS
+1096 GDG
-1106 LKEING
+1106 I
-1112 TITAEYPSITDTKER
+1112 
-1127 SIRFKVIVNEEAKA
+1127 
-1141 GETILNK
+1141 
-1148 AKVDDTVNPPE
+1148 
-1159 EPEVP
+1159 
-1164 VVPETNAGKLTAT
+1164 
-1177 KTVNNAKPKLGET
+1177 
-1190 IEYTISFRNTVENGV
+1190 
-1205 LNKVVITDQLPKG
+1205 
-1218 LTYVKDSLTSV
+1218 
-1229 GDEPKPTSLK
+1229 
-1239 EINGTITAEYP
+1239 
-1250 SITDMKERSIRFKV
+1250 
-1264 IVNEEAK
+1264 
-1271 AGETILNKAKVD
+1271 
-1283 DTVNPP
+1283 
-1289 EEPEVPITPEEPIT
+1289 
-1303 PRVKEGKLAATKTV
+1303 
-1317 NNAKPKLGEAIEYTI
+1317 
-1332 SFRNTIENGVLN
+1332 
-1344 KVVIT
+1344 
-1349 DQLPKGLTY
+1349 
-1358 VKDSLTSV
+1358 
-1366 GDEPKPTSLKE
+1366 
-1377 INGTI
+1377 
-1382 TAEYPSITDTK
+1382 
-1393 ERSIR
+1393 
-1398 FKVIVNEEAKAGE
+1398 
-1411 TILNKAKVDDTVNPP
+1411 
-1426 EEPEVPVVPETNA
+1426 
-1439 GKLTATKTVN
+1439 
-1449 NAKPKL
+1449 
-1455 GETIEYTISFRN
+1455 
-1467 TVENGVL
+1467 
-1474 NKVVITDQLPKG
+1474 
-1486 LTYVKDSLT
+1486 
-1495 SVGDEPKPTSLK
+1495 
-1507 ETNGTITA
+1507 
-1515 EYPSITDTKERI
+1515 
-1527 IRFKVIVNEEAKAGE
+1527 
-1542 TILNKAKVD
+1542 
-1551 DTVNP
+1551 
-1556 PEEPEVPITPEEPIT
+1556 
-1571 PRVKEGKLAA
+1571 
-1581 TKTVNNAKPKLGEA
+1581 
-1595 IEYTIS
+1595 
-1601 FRNTIENG
+1601 
-1609 VLNKVVIT
+1609 
-1617 DQLPKGLTYVKDS
+1617 
-1630 LTSVGDEPKPT
+1630 
-1641 SLKEINGTITAE
+1641 
-1653 YPSITDTKERSI
+1653 
-1665 RFKVIV
+1665 
-1671 NEEAKAGET
+1671 
-1680 ILNKAKVDDTVNP
+1680 
-1693 PEEPEVPV
+1693 
-1701 VPETNAGKLTAT
+1701 
-1713 KTVNNAKPKLGE
+1713 
-1725 TIEYTISFRNTV
+1725 
-1737 ENGVL
+1737 
-1742 NKVVITDQL
+1742 
-1751 PKGLTYVKDSLTS
+1751 
-1764 VGDEPKPTS
+1764 
-1773 LKEANGTITAEY
+1773 
-1785 PSLTDMKER
+1785 
-1794 SIRFKVIVNEEAKA
+1794 
-1808 GETILNKAKVDD
+1808 
-1820 TVNPP
+1820 
-1825 EEPEVPITP
+1825 
-1834 EEPIT
+1834 
-1839 PRVKEGKLA
+1839 
-1848 ATKTVNNAKPKLGE
+1848 
-1862 AIEYT
+1862 
-1867 ISFRNTIEN
+1867 
-1876 GVLNKVVITDQLPKG
+1876 
-1891 LTYVKDSLTSVGDE
+1891 
-1905 PKPTSLKEING
+1905 
-1916 TITAE
+1916 
-1921 YPSITDTKER
+1921 
-1931 SIRFKVI
+1931 
-1938 VNEEAKAG
+1938 
-1946 ETILNKAKVDD
+1946 
-1957 TVNPPEEPEVP
+1957 
-1968 VVPEAKEGKLTATK
+1968 
-1982 TVNNAKP
+1982 
-1989 KLGETI
+1989 
-1995 EYTISF
+1995 
-2001 RNTIENGVLNKVVIT
+2001 
-2016 DQLPKGLTYVKDSL
+2016 
-2030 TSVGDAPKPTSL
+2030 
-2042 KEANGTITAEYPS
+2042 
-2055 ITDTKERSIRF
+2055 
-2066 KVIVNEEAK
+2066 
-2075 AGETILNKAKVD
+2075 
-2087 DTVNPPEEP
+2087 NPPEEP

-2101 PEEPAKNKKETKKVV
+2101 PEEPAENKKETKKVV

>member
-1 MNKAVK
+1 
-7 NFVSYLMITML
+7 
-18 FILNL
+18 
-23 LPMMNAFAQEVTSD
+23 
-37 AEKTV
+37 
-42 EKDGLKVIGKIED
+42 
-55 ISSQEDIKTVTYE
+55 
-68 VTNTRDVPIK
+68 
-78 DLILK
+78 
-83 QKNTN
+83 
-88 DSPIKFVLDTLSE
+88 
-101 ERGPTSLEEQAKV
+101 
-114 ETNEKDQTTDIK
+114 
-126 LLNLQPNSTRKI
+126 
-138 TINGQITTKASSKLL
+138 
-153 VSVLIEDNEKGTLVI
+153 
-168 DLPSKDMLADKESVS
+168 
-183 KEKQET
+183 
-189 SETKVENQ
+189 
-197 ASETASSTNEMTA
+197 
-210 TTSNETKP
+210 
-218 EAGKATE
+218 
-225 SIQETVLTQAT
+225 
-236 ESPGQPPLKAQPT
+236 
-249 GPLVPPTPGRGFNT
+249 
-263 PIYQSVHRGELFST
+263 
-277 GNTNL
+277 
-282 KIANENTAAAQTF
+282 
-295 LNTRGASS
+295 
-303 GYAINNFPLEFADV
+303 
-317 DNDPNTYNSSR
+317 
-328 AYIDLNGA
+328 
-336 KEIAWAG
+336 
-343 LFWSASRYKGPAYG
+343 
-357 TNLSDEEI
+357 
-365 SAPVQFTTPNG
+365 
-376 TVQRVSPQ
+376 
-384 RYHRIDQDATNP
+384 
-396 GQRFGY
+396 
-402 NNTGFSNYAD
+402 
-412 VTSILQ
+412 
-418 GDKSAT
+418 
-424 GSYTLADIPMTSSL
+424 MTSSL

-719 TIYEFKARINERA
+719 TIYEFKAQINERA

-740 SAAVEA
+740 SATVEA

-768 EQVTGKLTATKT
+768 EQVTGKLTAIKT
-780 VNNSKP
+780 VNNAKP
-786 KLGEAIEYT
+786 KLGETIEYT

-800 TIENGVLN
+800 TIENSVLN
-808 KVVITDQLLK
+808 KVVITDQLPK
-818 GLTYVKDSLTSV
+818 GLTYVKDSLTSI
-830 GDEPK
+830 GDEPQ
-835 PISLKEINGTI
+835 PTSLKEANGTI
-846 TAEYL
+846 TAEYP

-910 KLAATKTVN
+910 KLTATKTVN

-967 GDEPKPTSLKEI
+967 GDEPKPTSLKE
-979 NGTIT
+979 
-984 AEYPSITD
+984 
-992 TKERSIRFKVIVNE
+992 
-1006 EAKAGETILN
+1006 
-1016 KAKVDDTV
+1016 
-1024 NPPEEPEVPVVPETN
+1024 
-1039 AGKLT
+1039 
-1044 ATKTVNNAKP
+1044 
-1054 KLGETIEYTISFRNT
+1054 
-1069 VENGVLNK
+1069 
-1077 VVITDQLPKGLTY
+1077 
-1090 VKDSLT
+1090 
-1096 SVGDEPKPTS
+1096 
-1106 LKEING
+1106 
-1112 TITAEYPSITDTKER
+1112 
-1127 SIRFKVIVNEEAKA
+1127 
-1141 GETILNK
+1141 
-1148 AKVDDTVNPPE
+1148 
-1159 EPEVP
+1159 
-1164 VVPETNAGKLTAT
+1164 
-1177 KTVNNAKPKLGET
+1177 
-1190 IEYTISFRNTVENGV
+1190 
-1205 LNKVVITDQLPKG
+1205 
-1218 LTYVKDSLTSV
+1218 
-1229 GDEPKPTSLK
+1229 
-1239 EINGTITAEYP
+1239 
-1250 SITDMKERSIRFKV
+1250 
-1264 IVNEEAK
+1264 
-1271 AGETILNKAKVD
+1271 
-1283 DTVNPP
+1283 
-1289 EEPEVPITPEEPIT
+1289 
-1303 PRVKEGKLAATKTV
+1303 
-1317 NNAKPKLGEAIEYTI
+1317 
-1332 SFRNTIENGVLN
+1332 
-1344 KVVIT
+1344 
-1349 DQLPKGLTY
+1349 
-1358 VKDSLTSV
+1358 
-1366 GDEPKPTSLKE
+1366 
-1377 INGTI
+1377 
-1382 TAEYPSITDTK
+1382 
-1393 ERSIR
+1393 
-1398 FKVIVNEEAKAGE
+1398 
-1411 TILNKAKVDDTVNPP
+1411 
-1426 EEPEVPVVPETNA
+1426 
-1439 GKLTATKTVN
+1439 
-1449 NAKPKL
+1449 
-1455 GETIEYTISFRN
+1455 
-1467 TVENGVL
+1467 
-1474 NKVVITDQLPKG
+1474 
-1486 LTYVKDSLT
+1486 
-1495 SVGDEPKPTSLK
+1495 
-1507 ETNGTITA
+1507 TNGI
-1515 EYPSITDTKERI
+1515 
-1527 IRFKVIVNEEAKAGE
+1527 
-1542 TILNKAKVD
+1542 
-1551 DTVNP
+1551 
-1556 PEEPEVPITPEEPIT
+1556 
-1571 PRVKEGKLAA
+1571 
-1581 TKTVNNAKPKLGEA
+1581 
-1595 IEYTIS
+1595 
-1601 FRNTIENG
+1601 
-1609 VLNKVVIT
+1609 
-1617 DQLPKGLTYVKDS
+1617 
-1630 LTSVGDEPKPT
+1630 
-1641 SLKEINGTITAE
+1641 ITAE

-1785 PSLTDMKER
+1785 PS
-1794 SIRFKVIVNEEAKA
+1794 
-1808 GETILNKAKVDD
+1808 
-1820 TVNPP
+1820 
-1825 EEPEVPITP
+1825 
-1834 EEPIT
+1834 
-1839 PRVKEGKLA
+1839 
-1848 ATKTVNNAKPKLGE
+1848 
-1862 AIEYT
+1862 
-1867 ISFRNTIEN
+1867 
-1876 GVLNKVVITDQLPKG
+1876 
-1891 LTYVKDSLTSVGDE
+1891 
-1905 PKPTSLKEING
+1905 
-1916 TITAE
+1916 
-1921 YPSITDTKER
+1921 ITDTKER

-1957 TVNPPEEPEVP
+1957 TVNPPEEPKVP
-1968 VVPEAKEGKLTATK
+1968 ITPEEPITPRIKEGKLTATK

-2001 RNTIENGVLNKVVIT
+2001 RNTVENGVLNKVVIT

-2030 TSVGDAPKPTSL
+2030 TSVGDEPKPTSL
-2042 KEANGTITAEYPS
+2042 KEADGTITAEYPS
-2055 ITDTKERSIRF
+2055 ITDMKERSIRF

-2075 AGETILNKAKVD
+2075 AGEIILNKAKVD

>member
-1 MNKAVK
+1 MNRAVK

-37 AEKTV
+37 AENTV

-55 ISSQEDIKTVTYE
+55 TSSQEDIKTVTYE
-68 VTNTRDVPIK
+68 ITNIRDVPIK
-78 DLILK
+78 NLILK
-83 QKNTN
+83 QKNNN

-168 DLPSKDMLADKESVS
+168 DLPNKYMLADKESVS

-197 ASETASSTNEMTA
+197 ANETASSTNEMTA

-225 SIQETVLTQAT
+225 SIQETALTQAT
-236 ESPGQPPLKAQPT
+236 ESPEQPPLKAQPT

-263 PIYQSVHRGELFST
+263 PIYQSVHKGELFST

-282 KIANENTAAAQTF
+282 KIVNENTAAAQTF

-376 TVQRVSPQ
+376 TVHRVSPQ

-719 TIYEFKARINERA
+719 TIYEFKAQINERA

-740 SAAVEA
+740 SATVEA

-768 EQVTGKLTATKT
+768 EQVTGKLTAIKT
-780 VNNSKP
+780 VNNAKP
-786 KLGEAIEYT
+786 KLGETIEYT

-800 TIENGVLN
+800 TIENSVLN
-808 KVVITDQLLK
+808 KVVITDQLPK
-818 GLTYVKDSLTSV
+818 GLTYVKDSLTSI
-830 GDEPK
+830 GDEPQ
-835 PISLKEINGTI
+835 PTSLKEANGTI
-846 TAEYL
+846 TAEYP

-910 KLAATKTVN
+910 KLTATKTVN

-967 GDEPKPTSLKEI
+967 GDEPKPTSLKET
-979 NGTIT
+979 NGIIT

-1024 NPPEEPEVPVVPETN
+1024 NPPEEPEVP
-1039 AGKLT
+1039 
-1044 ATKTVNNAKP
+1044 
-1054 KLGETIEYTISFRNT
+1054 
-1069 VENGVLNK
+1069 
-1077 VVITDQLPKGLTY
+1077 
-1090 VKDSLT
+1090 
-1096 SVGDEPKPTS
+1096 
-1106 LKEING
+1106 
-1112 TITAEYPSITDTKER
+1112 
-1127 SIRFKVIVNEEAKA
+1127 
-1141 GETILNK
+1141 
-1148 AKVDDTVNPPE
+1148 
-1159 EPEVP
+1159 
-1164 VVPETNAGKLTAT
+1164 
-1177 KTVNNAKPKLGET
+1177 
-1190 IEYTISFRNTVENGV
+1190 
-1205 LNKVVITDQLPKG
+1205 
-1218 LTYVKDSLTSV
+1218 
-1229 GDEPKPTSLK
+1229 
-1239 EINGTITAEYP
+1239 
-1250 SITDMKERSIRFKV
+1250 
-1264 IVNEEAK
+1264 
-1271 AGETILNKAKVD
+1271 
-1283 DTVNPP
+1283 
-1289 EEPEVPITPEEPIT
+1289 ITPEEPIT
-1303 PRVKEGKLAATKTV
+1303 PRIKE
-1317 NNAKPKLGEAIEYTI
+1317 
-1332 SFRNTIENGVLN
+1332 
-1344 KVVIT
+1344 
-1349 DQLPKGLTY
+1349 
-1358 VKDSLTSV
+1358 
-1366 GDEPKPTSLKE
+1366 
-1377 INGTI
+1377 
-1382 TAEYPSITDTK
+1382 
-1393 ERSIR
+1393 
-1398 FKVIVNEEAKAGE
+1398 
-1411 TILNKAKVDDTVNPP
+1411 
-1426 EEPEVPVVPETNA
+1426 
-1439 GKLTATKTVN
+1439 
-1449 NAKPKL
+1449 
-1455 GETIEYTISFRN
+1455 
-1467 TVENGVL
+1467 
-1474 NKVVITDQLPKG
+1474 
-1486 LTYVKDSLT
+1486 
-1495 SVGDEPKPTSLK
+1495 
-1507 ETNGTITA
+1507 
-1515 EYPSITDTKERI
+1515 
-1527 IRFKVIVNEEAKAGE
+1527 
-1542 TILNKAKVD
+1542 
-1551 DTVNP
+1551 
-1556 PEEPEVPITPEEPIT
+1556 
-1571 PRVKEGKLAA
+1571 
-1581 TKTVNNAKPKLGEA
+1581 
-1595 IEYTIS
+1595 
-1601 FRNTIENG
+1601 
-1609 VLNKVVIT
+1609 
-1617 DQLPKGLTYVKDS
+1617 
-1630 LTSVGDEPKPT
+1630 
-1641 SLKEINGTITAE
+1641 
-1653 YPSITDTKERSI
+1653 
-1665 RFKVIV
+1665 
-1671 NEEAKAGET
+1671 
-1680 ILNKAKVDDTVNP
+1680 
-1693 PEEPEVPV
+1693 
-1701 VPETNAGKLTAT
+1701 GKLTAT

-1785 PSLTDMKER
+1785 PS
-1794 SIRFKVIVNEEAKA
+1794 
-1808 GETILNKAKVDD
+1808 
-1820 TVNPP
+1820 
-1825 EEPEVPITP
+1825 
-1834 EEPIT
+1834 
-1839 PRVKEGKLA
+1839 
-1848 ATKTVNNAKPKLGE
+1848 
-1862 AIEYT
+1862 
-1867 ISFRNTIEN
+1867 
-1876 GVLNKVVITDQLPKG
+1876 
-1891 LTYVKDSLTSVGDE
+1891 
-1905 PKPTSLKEING
+1905 
-1916 TITAE
+1916 
-1921 YPSITDTKER
+1921 ITDTKER

-1957 TVNPPEEPEVP
+1957 TVNPPEEPKVP
-1968 VVPEAKEGKLTATK
+1968 ITPEEPITPRIKEGKLTATK

-2001 RNTIENGVLNKVVIT
+2001 RNTVENGVLNKVVIT

-2030 TSVGDAPKPTSL
+2030 TSVGDEPKPTSL
-2042 KEANGTITAEYPS
+2042 KEADGTITAEYPS
-2055 ITDTKERSIRF
+2055 ITDMKERSIRF

-2075 AGETILNKAKVD
+2075 AGEIILNKAKVD

>member
-1 MNKAVK
+1 MNRAVK

-37 AEKTV
+37 AENTV

-55 ISSQEDIKTVTYE
+55 TSSQEDIKTVTYE

-83 QKNTN
+83 QKNNN

-168 DLPSKDMLADKESVS
+168 DLPSKDMLADKEFVS

-210 TTSNETKP
+210 TTNNETKP

-225 SIQETVLTQAT
+225 SIQETALTQAT
-236 ESPGQPPLKAQPT
+236 ESPEQPPLKAQPT

-263 PIYQSVHRGELFST
+263 PIYQSIHKGELFST

-282 KIANENTAAAQTF
+282 KIANESTAAAQTF

-396 GQRFGY
+396 RQRFGY

-719 TIYEFKARINERA
+719 TIYEFKAQINERA

-740 SAAVEA
+740 SATVEA

-768 EQVTGKLTATKT
+768 EQVTGKLT
-780 VNNSKP
+780 
-786 KLGEAIEYT
+786 
-795 ISFRN
+795 
-800 TIENGVLN
+800 
-808 KVVITDQLLK
+808 
-818 GLTYVKDSLTSV
+818 
-830 GDEPK
+830 
-835 PISLKEINGTI
+835 
-846 TAEYL
+846 
-851 SITDTK
+851 
-857 ERSIRFKVIVNE
+857 
-869 EAKAG
+869 
-874 ETILNKAKV
+874 
-883 DDTVN
+883 
-888 PPEEPEVPITPEEP
+888 
-902 ITPRVKEG
+902 
-910 KLAATKTVN
+910 ATKTVN

-1016 KAKVDDTV
+1016 RAKVDDTV
-1024 NPPEEPEVPVVPETN
+1024 NPPEEPEVPITPEEPITPRIKE
-1039 AGKLT
+1039 GKLT

-1106 LKEING
+1106 LTEANG

-1141 GETILNK
+1141 GETILN
-1148 AKVDDTVNPPE
+1148 
-1159 EPEVP
+1159 
-1164 VVPETNAGKLTAT
+1164 
-1177 KTVNNAKPKLGET
+1177 
-1190 IEYTISFRNTVENGV
+1190 R
-1205 LNKVVITDQLPKG
+1205 
-1218 LTYVKDSLTSV
+1218 
-1229 GDEPKPTSLK
+1229 
-1239 EINGTITAEYP
+1239 
-1250 SITDMKERSIRFKV
+1250 
-1264 IVNEEAK
+1264 
-1271 AGETILNKAKVD
+1271 AKVD

-1303 PRVKEGKLAATKTV
+1303 PR
-1317 NNAKPKLGEAIEYTI
+1317 I
-1332 SFRNTIENGVLN
+1332 
-1344 KVVIT
+1344 
-1349 DQLPKGLTY
+1349 
-1358 VKDSLTSV
+1358 
-1366 GDEPKPTSLKE
+1366 
-1377 INGTI
+1377 
-1382 TAEYPSITDTK
+1382 
-1393 ERSIR
+1393 
-1398 FKVIVNEEAKAGE
+1398 
-1411 TILNKAKVDDTVNPP
+1411 
-1426 EEPEVPVVPETNA
+1426 
-1439 GKLTATKTVN
+1439 
-1449 NAKPKL
+1449 
-1455 GETIEYTISFRN
+1455 
-1467 TVENGVL
+1467 
-1474 NKVVITDQLPKG
+1474 
-1486 LTYVKDSLT
+1486 
-1495 SVGDEPKPTSLK
+1495 
-1507 ETNGTITA
+1507 
-1515 EYPSITDTKERI
+1515 
-1527 IRFKVIVNEEAKAGE
+1527 
-1542 TILNKAKVD
+1542 
-1551 DTVNP
+1551 
-1556 PEEPEVPITPEEPIT
+1556 
-1571 PRVKEGKLAA
+1571 
-1581 TKTVNNAKPKLGEA
+1581 
-1595 IEYTIS
+1595 
-1601 FRNTIENG
+1601 
-1609 VLNKVVIT
+1609 
-1617 DQLPKGLTYVKDS
+1617 
-1630 LTSVGDEPKPT
+1630 
-1641 SLKEINGTITAE
+1641 
-1653 YPSITDTKERSI
+1653 
-1665 RFKVIV
+1665 
-1671 NEEAKAGET
+1671 
-1680 ILNKAKVDDTVNP
+1680 
-1693 PEEPEVPV
+1693 
-1701 VPETNAGKLTAT
+1701 
-1713 KTVNNAKPKLGE
+1713 
-1725 TIEYTISFRNTV
+1725 
-1737 ENGVL
+1737 
-1742 NKVVITDQL
+1742 
-1751 PKGLTYVKDSLTS
+1751 
-1764 VGDEPKPTS
+1764 
-1773 LKEANGTITAEY
+1773 
-1785 PSLTDMKER
+1785 
-1794 SIRFKVIVNEEAKA
+1794 
-1808 GETILNKAKVDD
+1808 
-1820 TVNPP
+1820 
-1825 EEPEVPITP
+1825 
-1834 EEPIT
+1834 
-1839 PRVKEGKLA
+1839 
-1848 ATKTVNNAKPKLGE
+1848 
-1862 AIEYT
+1862 
-1867 ISFRNTIEN
+1867 
-1876 GVLNKVVITDQLPKG
+1876 
-1891 LTYVKDSLTSVGDE
+1891 
-1905 PKPTSLKEING
+1905 
-1916 TITAE
+1916 
-1921 YPSITDTKER
+1921 
-1931 SIRFKVI
+1931 
-1938 VNEEAKAG
+1938 
-1946 ETILNKAKVDD
+1946 
-1957 TVNPPEEPEVP
+1957 
-1968 VVPEAKEGKLTATK
+1968 KEGKLTATK

-2001 RNTIENGVLNKVVIT
+2001 RNTIENSVLNKVVIT

-2096 EVPIT
+2096 EVPVVPEAKEGKSTATKTVNNAKPKLGEAIEYTISFRNTIENGVLNKVVITDQLPKGLTYVKDSLTSVGDEPKPTSLKEINGTITAEYPSITDMKERSIRFKVIVNEEAKAGEIILNKAKVDDTVNPPEEPEVPVVPEAKEGKLTATKTVNNAKPKLGETIEYTISFRNTIENGVLNKVVITDQLPKGLTYVKDSLTSVGDEPKPTSLKETNGIITAEYPSITDTKERIIRFKVIVNEEAKAGETILNKAKVDDTVNPPEEPEVPITPEEPITPQVKEGKLTATKTVNNAKPKLGEEIEYTISFRNTIENGVLNKVVITDQLPKGLTYVKDSLTSVGDEPKPTSLKEANGTITAEYPSITDTKERSIRFKVIVNEEAKAGATILNKAKVDDTVNPPEEPEVPVVPETNAGKLAATKTVNNAKPKLGETIEYTISFRNTVENGVLNKVVITDQLPKGLTYVKDSLTSVGDEPKPTSLKEANGTIIAEYPSITDTKERSIRFKVTVNEEAKAGETILNKAKVDDTVNPPEEPEVPVVPEAKEGKLTATKTVNNAKPKLGEAIEYTISFRNTIENGVLNKVVITDQLPKGLTYVKDSLISVGDEPKPTSLKEINGTITAEYPSITDTKERSIRFKVIVNEEAKAGETILNKAKVDDTVNPPEEPEVPIT
-2101 PEEPAKNKKETKKVV
+2101 PEEPAKNKKETNKVV
-2116 TDQNKPTKNSKNEI
+2116 TDQNKPTKDSKNEI

>member
-1 MNKAVK
+1 MNRAVK

-37 AEKTV
+37 AENTV

-55 ISSQEDIKTVTYE
+55 TSSQEDIKTVTYE
-68 VTNTRDVPIK
+68 ITNIRDVPIK
-78 DLILK
+78 NLILK
-83 QKNTN
+83 QKNNN

-168 DLPSKDMLADKESVS
+168 DLPNKYMLADKESVS

-197 ASETASSTNEMTA
+197 ANETASSTNEMTA

-225 SIQETVLTQAT
+225 SIQETALTQAT
-236 ESPGQPPLKAQPT
+236 ESPEQPPLKAQPT

-263 PIYQSVHRGELFST
+263 PIYQSVHKGELFST

-282 KIANENTAAAQTF
+282 KIVNENTAAAQTF

-376 TVQRVSPQ
+376 TVHRVSPQ

-719 TIYEFKARINERA
+719 TIYEFKAQINERA

-740 SAAVEA
+740 SATVEA

-780 VNNSKP
+780 VNN
-786 KLGEAIEYT
+786 
-795 ISFRN
+795 
-800 TIENGVLN
+800 
-808 KVVITDQLLK
+808 
-818 GLTYVKDSLTSV
+818 
-830 GDEPK
+830 
-835 PISLKEINGTI
+835 
-846 TAEYL
+846 
-851 SITDTK
+851 
-857 ERSIRFKVIVNE
+857 
-869 EAKAG
+869 
-874 ETILNKAKV
+874 
-883 DDTVN
+883 
-888 PPEEPEVPITPEEP
+888 
-902 ITPRVKEG
+902 
-910 KLAATKTVN
+910 
-919 NAKPKLGEAIEYT
+919 AKPKLGEAIEYT
-932 ISFRNTIENG
+932 ISFRTTI
-942 VLNKVVITDQLPK
+942 
-955 GLTYVKDSLTSV
+955 
-967 GDEPKPTSLKEI
+967 
-979 NGTIT
+979 
-984 AEYPSITD
+984 
-992 TKERSIRFKVIVNE
+992 
-1006 EAKAGETILN
+1006 
-1016 KAKVDDTV
+1016 
-1024 NPPEEPEVPVVPETN
+1024 
-1039 AGKLT
+1039 
-1044 ATKTVNNAKP
+1044 
-1054 KLGETIEYTISFRNT
+1054 
-1069 VENGVLNK
+1069 
-1077 VVITDQLPKGLTY
+1077 
-1090 VKDSLT
+1090 
-1096 SVGDEPKPTS
+1096 
-1106 LKEING
+1106 
-1112 TITAEYPSITDTKER
+1112 
-1127 SIRFKVIVNEEAKA
+1127 
-1141 GETILNK
+1141 
-1148 AKVDDTVNPPE
+1148 
-1159 EPEVP
+1159 
-1164 VVPETNAGKLTAT
+1164 
-1177 KTVNNAKPKLGET
+1177 
-1190 IEYTISFRNTVENGV
+1190 
-1205 LNKVVITDQLPKG
+1205 
-1218 LTYVKDSLTSV
+1218 
-1229 GDEPKPTSLK
+1229 
-1239 EINGTITAEYP
+1239 
-1250 SITDMKERSIRFKV
+1250 
-1264 IVNEEAK
+1264 
-1271 AGETILNKAKVD
+1271 
-1283 DTVNPP
+1283 
-1289 EEPEVPITPEEPIT
+1289 
-1303 PRVKEGKLAATKTV
+1303 
-1317 NNAKPKLGEAIEYTI
+1317 
-1332 SFRNTIENGVLN
+1332 
-1344 KVVIT
+1344 
-1349 DQLPKGLTY
+1349 
-1358 VKDSLTSV
+1358 
-1366 GDEPKPTSLKE
+1366 
-1377 INGTI
+1377 
-1382 TAEYPSITDTK
+1382 
-1393 ERSIR
+1393 
-1398 FKVIVNEEAKAGE
+1398 
-1411 TILNKAKVDDTVNPP
+1411 
-1426 EEPEVPVVPETNA
+1426 
-1439 GKLTATKTVN
+1439 
-1449 NAKPKL
+1449 
-1455 GETIEYTISFRN
+1455 
-1467 TVENGVL
+1467 
-1474 NKVVITDQLPKG
+1474 
-1486 LTYVKDSLT
+1486 
-1495 SVGDEPKPTSLK
+1495 
-1507 ETNGTITA
+1507 
-1515 EYPSITDTKERI
+1515 
-1527 IRFKVIVNEEAKAGE
+1527 
-1542 TILNKAKVD
+1542 
-1551 DTVNP
+1551 
-1556 PEEPEVPITPEEPIT
+1556 
-1571 PRVKEGKLAA
+1571 
-1581 TKTVNNAKPKLGEA
+1581 
-1595 IEYTIS
+1595 
-1601 FRNTIENG
+1601 
-1609 VLNKVVIT
+1609 
-1617 DQLPKGLTYVKDS
+1617 
-1630 LTSVGDEPKPT
+1630 
-1641 SLKEINGTITAE
+1641 
-1653 YPSITDTKERSI
+1653 
-1665 RFKVIV
+1665 
-1671 NEEAKAGET
+1671 
-1680 ILNKAKVDDTVNP
+1680 
-1693 PEEPEVPV
+1693 
-1701 VPETNAGKLTAT
+1701 
-1713 KTVNNAKPKLGE
+1713 
-1725 TIEYTISFRNTV
+1725 

-1785 PSLTDMKER
+1785 PS
-1794 SIRFKVIVNEEAKA
+1794 
-1808 GETILNKAKVDD
+1808 
-1820 TVNPP
+1820 
-1825 EEPEVPITP
+1825 IT
-1834 EEPIT
+1834 
-1839 PRVKEGKLA
+1839 
-1848 ATKTVNNAKPKLGE
+1848 
-1862 AIEYT
+1862 
-1867 ISFRNTIEN
+1867 
-1876 GVLNKVVITDQLPKG
+1876 
-1891 LTYVKDSLTSVGDE
+1891 
-1905 PKPTSLKEING
+1905 
-1916 TITAE
+1916 
-1921 YPSITDTKER
+1921 
-1931 SIRFKVI
+1931 
-1938 VNEEAKAG
+1938 

-1968 VVPEAKEGKLTATK
+1968 VVPETNAGKLAATK

-2030 TSVGDAPKPTSL
+2030 TSVGDEPKPTSL

-2055 ITDTKERSIRF
+2055 IT
-2066 KVIVNEEAK
+2066 EAK
-2075 AGETILNKAKVD
+2075 AGEIILNKAKVD

-2101 PEEPAKNKKETKKVV
+2101 PEEPAENKKETKKVV

>member
-55 ISSQEDIKTVTYE
+55 TSSQEDIKTVTYE

-83 QKNTN
+83 QKNNN

-225 SIQETVLTQAT
+225 SIQETALTQAT
-236 ESPGQPPLKAQPT
+236 ESPEQPPLKAQPT

-263 PIYQSVHRGELFST
+263 PIYQSVHKGELFST

-519 NSAGTW
+519 NSAGIW

-642 KADSEAINSVSKDAL
+642 KTDSEAINSVSKDAL

-669 IISGPNSGEKTDAS
+669 VISGPNSGEKTDAS

-719 TIYEFKARINERA
+719 TIYEFKAQINERA

-740 SAAVEA
+740 SATVEA

-780 VNNSKP
+780 VNNAKP
-786 KLGEAIEYT
+786 KLGETIEYT

-808 KVVITDQLLK
+808 KVVITDQLPK

-835 PISLKEINGTI
+835 PTSLKEANGTI
-846 TAEYL
+846 TAEYP

-1016 KAKVDDTV
+1016 KAKVDDGI
-1024 NPPEEPEVPVVPETN
+1024 NPPEEPEVPVVPE
-1039 AGKLT
+1039 A
-1044 ATKTVNNAKP
+1044 
-1054 KLGETIEYTISFRNT
+1054 
-1069 VENGVLNK
+1069 
-1077 VVITDQLPKGLTY
+1077 
-1090 VKDSLT
+1090 
-1096 SVGDEPKPTS
+1096 
-1106 LKEING
+1106 
-1112 TITAEYPSITDTKER
+1112 
-1127 SIRFKVIVNEEAKA
+1127 
-1141 GETILNK
+1141 
-1148 AKVDDTVNPPE
+1148 
-1159 EPEVP
+1159 
-1164 VVPETNAGKLTAT
+1164 
-1177 KTVNNAKPKLGET
+1177 
-1190 IEYTISFRNTVENGV
+1190 
-1205 LNKVVITDQLPKG
+1205 
-1218 LTYVKDSLTSV
+1218 
-1229 GDEPKPTSLK
+1229 
-1239 EINGTITAEYP
+1239 
-1250 SITDMKERSIRFKV
+1250 
-1264 IVNEEAK
+1264 
-1271 AGETILNKAKVD
+1271 
-1283 DTVNPP
+1283 
-1289 EEPEVPITPEEPIT
+1289 
-1303 PRVKEGKLAATKTV
+1303 KEGKLTATKTV

-1366 GDEPKPTSLKE
+1366 GDEPKPTSLTE
-1377 INGTI
+1377 ANGTI
-1382 TAEYPSITDTK
+1382 TAEYPSITDMK

-1411 TILNKAKVDDTVNPP
+1411 TILNKAKV
-1426 EEPEVPVVPETNA
+1426 
-1439 GKLTATKTVN
+1439 
-1449 NAKPKL
+1449 
-1455 GETIEYTISFRN
+1455 
-1467 TVENGVL
+1467 
-1474 NKVVITDQLPKG
+1474 
-1486 LTYVKDSLT
+1486 
-1495 SVGDEPKPTSLK
+1495 GD
-1507 ETNGTITA
+1507 GI
-1515 EYPSITDTKERI
+1515 
-1527 IRFKVIVNEEAKAGE
+1527 
-1542 TILNKAKVD
+1542 
-1551 DTVNP
+1551 NP

-1571 PRVKEGKLAA
+1571 PQVKEGKLTA

-1641 SLKEINGTITAE
+1641 SLTEANGTITAE
-1653 YPSITDTKERSI
+1653 YPSITDMKERSI

-1701 VPETNAGKLTAT
+1701 VPETNAGKLAAT

-1725 TIEYTISFRNTV
+1725 T
-1737 ENGVL
+1737 
-1742 NKVVITDQL
+1742 
-1751 PKGLTYVKDSLTS
+1751 
-1764 VGDEPKPTS
+1764 
-1773 LKEANGTITAEY
+1773 
-1785 PSLTDMKER
+1785 
-1794 SIRFKVIVNEEAKA
+1794 
-1808 GETILNKAKVDD
+1808 
-1820 TVNPP
+1820 
-1825 EEPEVPITP
+1825 
-1834 EEPIT
+1834 
-1839 PRVKEGKLA
+1839 
-1848 ATKTVNNAKPKLGE
+1848 
-1862 AIEYT
+1862 IEYT

-1905 PKPTSLKEING
+1905 PKPTSLKEANG

-1989 KLGETI
+1989 KLGEAI

-2030 TSVGDAPKPTSL
+2030 TSVGDEPKPTSL

-2087 DTVNPPEEP
+2087 DGINPPEEP

>member
-888 PPEEPEVPITPEEP
+888 PPEEPEVPVVPEA
-902 ITPRVKEG
+902 KEG
-910 KLAATKTVN
+910 KLTATKTVN
-919 NAKPKLGEAIEYT
+919 NAKPKLGETIEYT

-967 GDEPKPTSLKEI
+967 GDEPQPISLKET

-992 TKERSIRFKVIVNE
+992 TKERIIRFKVIVNE

-1239 EINGTITAEYP
+1239 EANGTITAEYP
-1250 SITDMKERSIRFKV
+1250 SLTDMKERSIRFKV

-1507 ETNGTITA
+1507 EANGTITA
-1515 EYPSITDTKERI
+1515 EYPSLTDMKERS

>member
-1 MNKAVK
+1 MNRAVK

-55 ISSQEDIKTVTYE
+55 TSSQEDIKTVTYE

-225 SIQETVLTQAT
+225 SIQETALTQAT
-236 ESPGQPPLKAQPT
+236 ESPEQPPLKAQPT

-263 PIYQSVHRGELFST
+263 PIYQSVHKGELFST

-740 SAAVEA
+740 SATIEA

-780 VNNSKP
+780 VNNAKP
-786 KLGEAIEYT
+786 KLGETIEYT

-800 TIENGVLN
+800 TIENSVLN
-808 KVVITDQLLK
+808 KVVITDQLPK

-835 PISLKEINGTI
+835 PTSLKEANGTI
-846 TAEYL
+846 IAEYP

-874 ETILNKAKV
+874 KTILNKAKV
-883 DDTVN
+883 GDTVN

-902 ITPRVKEG
+902 ITPQVKEG
-910 KLAATKTVN
+910 KLTATKTVN

-967 GDEPKPTSLKEI
+967 GDEPKPTSLKE
-979 NGTIT
+979 
-984 AEYPSITD
+984 
-992 TKERSIRFKVIVNE
+992 
-1006 EAKAGETILN
+1006 
-1016 KAKVDDTV
+1016 
-1024 NPPEEPEVPVVPETN
+1024 
-1039 AGKLT
+1039 
-1044 ATKTVNNAKP
+1044 
-1054 KLGETIEYTISFRNT
+1054 
-1069 VENGVLNK
+1069 
-1077 VVITDQLPKGLTY
+1077 
-1090 VKDSLT
+1090 
-1096 SVGDEPKPTS
+1096 
-1106 LKEING
+1106 
-1112 TITAEYPSITDTKER
+1112 
-1127 SIRFKVIVNEEAKA
+1127 
-1141 GETILNK
+1141 
-1148 AKVDDTVNPPE
+1148 
-1159 EPEVP
+1159 
-1164 VVPETNAGKLTAT
+1164 
-1177 KTVNNAKPKLGET
+1177 
-1190 IEYTISFRNTVENGV
+1190 
-1205 LNKVVITDQLPKG
+1205 
-1218 LTYVKDSLTSV
+1218 
-1229 GDEPKPTSLK
+1229 
-1239 EINGTITAEYP
+1239 
-1250 SITDMKERSIRFKV
+1250 
-1264 IVNEEAK
+1264 
-1271 AGETILNKAKVD
+1271 
-1283 DTVNPP
+1283 
-1289 EEPEVPITPEEPIT
+1289 
-1303 PRVKEGKLAATKTV
+1303 
-1317 NNAKPKLGEAIEYTI
+1317 
-1332 SFRNTIENGVLN
+1332 
-1344 KVVIT
+1344 
-1349 DQLPKGLTY
+1349 
-1358 VKDSLTSV
+1358 
-1366 GDEPKPTSLKE
+1366 
-1377 INGTI
+1377 
-1382 TAEYPSITDTK
+1382 
-1393 ERSIR
+1393 
-1398 FKVIVNEEAKAGE
+1398 
-1411 TILNKAKVDDTVNPP
+1411 
-1426 EEPEVPVVPETNA
+1426 
-1439 GKLTATKTVN
+1439 
-1449 NAKPKL
+1449 
-1455 GETIEYTISFRN
+1455 
-1467 TVENGVL
+1467 
-1474 NKVVITDQLPKG
+1474 
-1486 LTYVKDSLT
+1486 
-1495 SVGDEPKPTSLK
+1495 
-1507 ETNGTITA
+1507 TNGIITA

-1571 PRVKEGKLAA
+1571 PQVKEGKLTA
-1581 TKTVNNAKPKLGEA
+1581 TKTVNNAKPKLGEE

-1630 LTSVGDEPKPT
+1630 LTSVGDE
-1641 SLKEINGTITAE
+1641 
-1653 YPSITDTKERSI
+1653 
-1665 RFKVIV
+1665 
-1671 NEEAKAGET
+1671 
-1680 ILNKAKVDDTVNP
+1680 
-1693 PEEPEVPV
+1693 
-1701 VPETNAGKLTAT
+1701 
-1713 KTVNNAKPKLGE
+1713 
-1725 TIEYTISFRNTV
+1725 
-1737 ENGVL
+1737 
-1742 NKVVITDQL
+1742 
-1751 PKGLTYVKDSLTS
+1751 
-1764 VGDEPKPTS
+1764 
-1773 LKEANGTITAEY
+1773 
-1785 PSLTDMKER
+1785 
-1794 SIRFKVIVNEEAKA
+1794 
-1808 GETILNKAKVDD
+1808 
-1820 TVNPP
+1820 
-1825 EEPEVPITP
+1825 
-1834 EEPIT
+1834 
-1839 PRVKEGKLA
+1839 
-1848 ATKTVNNAKPKLGE
+1848 
-1862 AIEYT
+1862 
-1867 ISFRNTIEN
+1867 
-1876 GVLNKVVITDQLPKG
+1876 
-1891 LTYVKDSLTSVGDE
+1891 
-1905 PKPTSLKEING
+1905 
-1916 TITAE
+1916 
-1921 YPSITDTKER
+1921 
-1931 SIRFKVI
+1931 
-1938 VNEEAKAG
+1938 
-1946 ETILNKAKVDD
+1946 
-1957 TVNPPEEPEVP
+1957 
-1968 VVPEAKEGKLTATK
+1968 
-1982 TVNNAKP
+1982 
-1989 KLGETI
+1989 
-1995 EYTISF
+1995 
-2001 RNTIENGVLNKVVIT
+2001 
-2016 DQLPKGLTYVKDSL
+2016 
-2030 TSVGDAPKPTSL
+2030 PKPTSL

-2087 DTVNPPEEP
+2087 DGINPPEEP

>member
-37 AEKTV
+37 AENTV

-55 ISSQEDIKTVTYE
+55 TSSQEDIKTVTYE

-78 DLILK
+78 NLILK
-83 QKNTN
+83 QKNNN

-114 ETNEKDQTTDIK
+114 ETNEKDRTTDIK

-168 DLPSKDMLADKESVS
+168 DLPSKDMLADKEFVS

-225 SIQETVLTQAT
+225 SIQETALMQAT
-236 ESPGQPPLKAQPT
+236 ESPEQPPLKAQPT

-263 PIYQSVHRGELFST
+263 PIYQSVHKGELFST

-282 KIANENTAAAQTF
+282 KIANESTAAAQTF

-376 TVQRVSPQ
+376 TVQLVSPQ

-719 TIYEFKARINERA
+719 TIYEFKAQINERA

-740 SAAVEA
+740 SATVEA

-780 VNNSKP
+780 VNNAKP
-786 KLGEAIEYT
+786 KLGEEIEYT

-800 TIENGVLN
+800 TIENGILN
-808 KVVITDQLLK
+808 KVVITDQLPK

-835 PISLKEINGTI
+835 PTSLKETNGII
-846 TAEYL
+846 TAEYP

-857 ERSIRFKVIVNE
+857 ERIIRFKVIVNE

-888 PPEEPEVPITPEEP
+888 PPEEPEVPVVPEA
-902 ITPRVKEG
+902 KEG
-910 KLAATKTVN
+910 KLTATKTVN

-955 GLTYVKDSLTSV
+955 GLTYVKDSLISV

-1024 NPPEEPEVPVVPETN
+1024 NPPEEPEVP
-1039 AGKLT
+1039 
-1044 ATKTVNNAKP
+1044 
-1054 KLGETIEYTISFRNT
+1054 
-1069 VENGVLNK
+1069 
-1077 VVITDQLPKGLTY
+1077 
-1090 VKDSLT
+1090 
-1096 SVGDEPKPTS
+1096 
-1106 LKEING
+1106 
-1112 TITAEYPSITDTKER
+1112 
-1127 SIRFKVIVNEEAKA
+1127 
-1141 GETILNK
+1141 
-1148 AKVDDTVNPPE
+1148 
-1159 EPEVP
+1159 
-1164 VVPETNAGKLTAT
+1164 
-1177 KTVNNAKPKLGET
+1177 
-1190 IEYTISFRNTVENGV
+1190 
-1205 LNKVVITDQLPKG
+1205 
-1218 LTYVKDSLTSV
+1218 
-1229 GDEPKPTSLK
+1229 
-1239 EINGTITAEYP
+1239 
-1250 SITDMKERSIRFKV
+1250 
-1264 IVNEEAK
+1264 
-1271 AGETILNKAKVD
+1271 
-1283 DTVNPP
+1283 
-1289 EEPEVPITPEEPIT
+1289 ITPEEPIT
-1303 PRVKEGKLAATKTV
+1303 PR
-1317 NNAKPKLGEAIEYTI
+1317 
-1332 SFRNTIENGVLN
+1332 
-1344 KVVIT
+1344 
-1349 DQLPKGLTY
+1349 
-1358 VKDSLTSV
+1358 
-1366 GDEPKPTSLKE
+1366 
-1377 INGTI
+1377 
-1382 TAEYPSITDTK
+1382 TK
-1393 ERSIR
+1393 E
-1398 FKVIVNEEAKAGE
+1398 
-1411 TILNKAKVDDTVNPP
+1411 
-1426 EEPEVPVVPETNA
+1426 
-1439 GKLTATKTVN
+1439 
-1449 NAKPKL
+1449 
-1455 GETIEYTISFRN
+1455 
-1467 TVENGVL
+1467 
-1474 NKVVITDQLPKG
+1474 
-1486 LTYVKDSLT
+1486 
-1495 SVGDEPKPTSLK
+1495 
-1507 ETNGTITA
+1507 
-1515 EYPSITDTKERI
+1515 
-1527 IRFKVIVNEEAKAGE
+1527 
-1542 TILNKAKVD
+1542 
-1551 DTVNP
+1551 
-1556 PEEPEVPITPEEPIT
+1556 
-1571 PRVKEGKLAA
+1571 
-1581 TKTVNNAKPKLGEA
+1581 
-1595 IEYTIS
+1595 
-1601 FRNTIENG
+1601 
-1609 VLNKVVIT
+1609 
-1617 DQLPKGLTYVKDS
+1617 
-1630 LTSVGDEPKPT
+1630 
-1641 SLKEINGTITAE
+1641 
-1653 YPSITDTKERSI
+1653 
-1665 RFKVIV
+1665 
-1671 NEEAKAGET
+1671 
-1680 ILNKAKVDDTVNP
+1680 
-1693 PEEPEVPV
+1693 
-1701 VPETNAGKLTAT
+1701 GKLTAT

-1785 PSLTDMKER
+1785 PSITDTKER
-1794 SIRFKVIVNEEAKA
+1794 SIRFKVIVNEKAKA

-1825 EEPEVPITP
+1825 EEPKVPITP

-1839 PRVKEGKLA
+1839 PRIKEGKLT

-1862 AIEYT
+1862 TIEYT
-1867 ISFRNTIEN
+1867 ISFRNTVEN

-1905 PKPTSLKEING
+1905 PKPTSLKEANG

-1921 YPSITDTKER
+1921 YPSITDMKER

-1946 ETILNKAKVDD
+1946 EI
-1957 TVNPPEEPEVP
+1957 
-1968 VVPEAKEGKLTATK
+1968 
-1982 TVNNAKP
+1982 
-1989 KLGETI
+1989 
-1995 EYTISF
+1995 
-2001 RNTIENGVLNKVVIT
+2001 
-2016 DQLPKGLTYVKDSL
+2016 
-2030 TSVGDAPKPTSL
+2030 
-2042 KEANGTITAEYPS
+2042 
-2055 ITDTKERSIRF
+2055 
-2066 KVIVNEEAK
+2066 
-2075 AGETILNKAKVD
+2075 ILNKAKVD

>member
-1 MNKAVK
+1 MNRAVK

-37 AEKTV
+37 AENTV

-55 ISSQEDIKTVTYE
+55 TSSQEDIKTVTYE
-68 VTNTRDVPIK
+68 ITNIRDVPIK
-78 DLILK
+78 NLILK
-83 QKNTN
+83 QKNNN

-168 DLPSKDMLADKESVS
+168 DLPNKYMLADKESVS

-197 ASETASSTNEMTA
+197 ANETASSTNEMTA

-225 SIQETVLTQAT
+225 SIQETALTQAT
-236 ESPGQPPLKAQPT
+236 ESPEQPPLKAQPT

-263 PIYQSVHRGELFST
+263 PIYQSVHKGELFST

-282 KIANENTAAAQTF
+282 KIVNENTAAAQTF

-376 TVQRVSPQ
+376 TVHRVSPQ

-719 TIYEFKARINERA
+719 TIYEFKAQINERA

-740 SAAVEA
+740 SATVEA

-768 EQVTGKLTATKT
+768 EQVTGKLTAIKT
-780 VNNSKP
+780 VNNAKP
-786 KLGEAIEYT
+786 KLGETIEYT

-800 TIENGVLN
+800 TIENSVLN
-808 KVVITDQLLK
+808 KVVITDQLPK
-818 GLTYVKDSLTSV
+818 GLTYVKDSLTSI
-830 GDEPK
+830 GDEPQ
-835 PISLKEINGTI
+835 PTSLKEANGTI
-846 TAEYL
+846 TAEYP

-888 PPEEPEVPITPEEP
+888 PPEEPKVPITPEEP
-902 ITPRVKEG
+902 ITPRIKEG
-910 KLAATKTVN
+910 KLTATKTVN

-967 GDEPKPTSLKEI
+967 GDEPKPTSLKE
-979 NGTIT
+979 
-984 AEYPSITD
+984 
-992 TKERSIRFKVIVNE
+992 
-1006 EAKAGETILN
+1006 
-1016 KAKVDDTV
+1016 
-1024 NPPEEPEVPVVPETN
+1024 
-1039 AGKLT
+1039 
-1044 ATKTVNNAKP
+1044 
-1054 KLGETIEYTISFRNT
+1054 
-1069 VENGVLNK
+1069 
-1077 VVITDQLPKGLTY
+1077 
-1090 VKDSLT
+1090 
-1096 SVGDEPKPTS
+1096 
-1106 LKEING
+1106 
-1112 TITAEYPSITDTKER
+1112 
-1127 SIRFKVIVNEEAKA
+1127 
-1141 GETILNK
+1141 
-1148 AKVDDTVNPPE
+1148 
-1159 EPEVP
+1159 
-1164 VVPETNAGKLTAT
+1164 
-1177 KTVNNAKPKLGET
+1177 
-1190 IEYTISFRNTVENGV
+1190 
-1205 LNKVVITDQLPKG
+1205 
-1218 LTYVKDSLTSV
+1218 
-1229 GDEPKPTSLK
+1229 
-1239 EINGTITAEYP
+1239 
-1250 SITDMKERSIRFKV
+1250 
-1264 IVNEEAK
+1264 
-1271 AGETILNKAKVD
+1271 
-1283 DTVNPP
+1283 
-1289 EEPEVPITPEEPIT
+1289 
-1303 PRVKEGKLAATKTV
+1303 
-1317 NNAKPKLGEAIEYTI
+1317 
-1332 SFRNTIENGVLN
+1332 
-1344 KVVIT
+1344 
-1349 DQLPKGLTY
+1349 
-1358 VKDSLTSV
+1358 
-1366 GDEPKPTSLKE
+1366 
-1377 INGTI
+1377 
-1382 TAEYPSITDTK
+1382 
-1393 ERSIR
+1393 
-1398 FKVIVNEEAKAGE
+1398 
-1411 TILNKAKVDDTVNPP
+1411 
-1426 EEPEVPVVPETNA
+1426 
-1439 GKLTATKTVN
+1439 
-1449 NAKPKL
+1449 
-1455 GETIEYTISFRN
+1455 
-1467 TVENGVL
+1467 
-1474 NKVVITDQLPKG
+1474 
-1486 LTYVKDSLT
+1486 
-1495 SVGDEPKPTSLK
+1495 
-1507 ETNGTITA
+1507 TNGI
-1515 EYPSITDTKERI
+1515 
-1527 IRFKVIVNEEAKAGE
+1527 
-1542 TILNKAKVD
+1542 
-1551 DTVNP
+1551 
-1556 PEEPEVPITPEEPIT
+1556 
-1571 PRVKEGKLAA
+1571 
-1581 TKTVNNAKPKLGEA
+1581 
-1595 IEYTIS
+1595 
-1601 FRNTIENG
+1601 
-1609 VLNKVVIT
+1609 
-1617 DQLPKGLTYVKDS
+1617 
-1630 LTSVGDEPKPT
+1630 
-1641 SLKEINGTITAE
+1641 ITAE

-1785 PSLTDMKER
+1785 PS
-1794 SIRFKVIVNEEAKA
+1794 
-1808 GETILNKAKVDD
+1808 
-1820 TVNPP
+1820 
-1825 EEPEVPITP
+1825 
-1834 EEPIT
+1834 
-1839 PRVKEGKLA
+1839 
-1848 ATKTVNNAKPKLGE
+1848 
-1862 AIEYT
+1862 
-1867 ISFRNTIEN
+1867 
-1876 GVLNKVVITDQLPKG
+1876 
-1891 LTYVKDSLTSVGDE
+1891 
-1905 PKPTSLKEING
+1905 
-1916 TITAE
+1916 
-1921 YPSITDTKER
+1921 ITDTKER

-1957 TVNPPEEPEVP
+1957 TVNPPEEPKVP
-1968 VVPEAKEGKLTATK
+1968 ITPEEPITPRIKEGKLTATK

-2001 RNTIENGVLNKVVIT
+2001 RNTVENGVLNKVVIT

-2030 TSVGDAPKPTSL
+2030 TSVGDEPKPTSL
-2042 KEANGTITAEYPS
+2042 KEADGTITAEYPS
-2055 ITDTKERSIRF
+2055 ITDMKERSIRF

-2075 AGETILNKAKVD
+2075 AGEIILNKAKVD

>member
-1 MNKAVK
+1 MNRAVK

-37 AEKTV
+37 AENTI
-42 EKDGLKVIGKIED
+42 EKDGLKVTGKIED
-55 ISSQEDIKTVTYE
+55 TSSQEDIKTVTYE
-68 VTNTRDVPIK
+68 ITNTRDVPIK
-78 DLILK
+78 NLILK
-83 QKNTN
+83 QKNNN

-126 LLNLQPNSTRKI
+126 LLNL
-138 TINGQITTKASSKLL
+138 
-153 VSVLIEDNEKGTLVI
+153 
-168 DLPSKDMLADKESVS
+168 
-183 KEKQET
+183 
-189 SETKVENQ
+189 
-197 ASETASSTNEMTA
+197 
-210 TTSNETKP
+210 
-218 EAGKATE
+218 
-225 SIQETVLTQAT
+225 
-236 ESPGQPPLKAQPT
+236 
-249 GPLVPPTPGRGFNT
+249 
-263 PIYQSVHRGELFST
+263 H
-277 GNTNL
+277 
-282 KIANENTAAAQTF
+282 
-295 LNTRGASS
+295 
-303 GYAINNFPLEFADV
+303 
-317 DNDPNTYNSSR
+317 
-328 AYIDLNGA
+328 
-336 KEIAWAG
+336 
-343 LFWSASRYKGPAYG
+343 
-357 TNLSDEEI
+357 
-365 SAPVQFTTPNG
+365 
-376 TVQRVSPQ
+376 
-384 RYHRIDQDATNP
+384 P

-610 TPEFEIKKEIVE
+610 TPEFEIKKEIEE

-719 TIYEFKARINERA
+719 TIYEFKAQINERA

-740 SAAVEA
+740 SATIKA

-780 VNNSKP
+780 VNNAKP

-800 TIENGVLN
+800 TIENSVLN
-808 KVVITDQLLK
+808 KVVITDQLPK

-835 PISLKEINGTI
+835 PTSLTEANGTI
-846 TAEYL
+846 TAEYP

-967 GDEPKPTSLKEI
+967 GDEPKPTSLKEA

-984 AEYPSITD
+984 AEYPSLTD

-1069 VENGVLNK
+1069 IENGVLNK

-1106 LKEING
+1106 LKEANG

-1127 SIRFKVIVNEEAKA
+1127 SIRFKVIVNEK
-1141 GETILNK
+1141 
-1148 AKVDDTVNPPE
+1148 
-1159 EPEVP
+1159 
-1164 VVPETNAGKLTAT
+1164 
-1177 KTVNNAKPKLGET
+1177 
-1190 IEYTISFRNTVENGV
+1190 
-1205 LNKVVITDQLPKG
+1205 
-1218 LTYVKDSLTSV
+1218 
-1229 GDEPKPTSLK
+1229 
-1239 EINGTITAEYP
+1239 
-1250 SITDMKERSIRFKV
+1250 
-1264 IVNEEAK
+1264 AK

-1303 PRVKEGKLAATKTV
+1303 PRIKEGKLTATKTV

-1366 GDEPKPTSLKE
+1366 GDEPKPTSL
-1377 INGTI
+1377 T
-1382 TAEYPSITDTK
+1382 
-1393 ERSIR
+1393 
-1398 FKVIVNEEAKAGE
+1398 
-1411 TILNKAKVDDTVNPP
+1411 
-1426 EEPEVPVVPETNA
+1426 
-1439 GKLTATKTVN
+1439 
-1449 NAKPKL
+1449 
-1455 GETIEYTISFRN
+1455 
-1467 TVENGVL
+1467 
-1474 NKVVITDQLPKG
+1474 
-1486 LTYVKDSLT
+1486 
-1495 SVGDEPKPTSLK
+1495 
-1507 ETNGTITA
+1507 
-1515 EYPSITDTKERI
+1515 
-1527 IRFKVIVNEEAKAGE
+1527 
-1542 TILNKAKVD
+1542 
-1551 DTVNP
+1551 
-1556 PEEPEVPITPEEPIT
+1556 
-1571 PRVKEGKLAA
+1571 
-1581 TKTVNNAKPKLGEA
+1581 
-1595 IEYTIS
+1595 
-1601 FRNTIENG
+1601 
-1609 VLNKVVIT
+1609 
-1617 DQLPKGLTYVKDS
+1617 
-1630 LTSVGDEPKPT
+1630 
-1641 SLKEINGTITAE
+1641 
-1653 YPSITDTKERSI
+1653 
-1665 RFKVIV
+1665 
-1671 NEEAKAGET
+1671 
-1680 ILNKAKVDDTVNP
+1680 
-1693 PEEPEVPV
+1693 
-1701 VPETNAGKLTAT
+1701 
-1713 KTVNNAKPKLGE
+1713 
-1725 TIEYTISFRNTV
+1725 
-1737 ENGVL
+1737 
-1742 NKVVITDQL
+1742 
-1751 PKGLTYVKDSLTS
+1751 
-1764 VGDEPKPTS
+1764 
-1773 LKEANGTITAEY
+1773 
-1785 PSLTDMKER
+1785 
-1794 SIRFKVIVNEEAKA
+1794 
-1808 GETILNKAKVDD
+1808 
-1820 TVNPP
+1820 
-1825 EEPEVPITP
+1825 
-1834 EEPIT
+1834 
-1839 PRVKEGKLA
+1839 
-1848 ATKTVNNAKPKLGE
+1848 
-1862 AIEYT
+1862 
-1867 ISFRNTIEN
+1867 
-1876 GVLNKVVITDQLPKG
+1876 
-1891 LTYVKDSLTSVGDE
+1891 
-1905 PKPTSLKEING
+1905 
-1916 TITAE
+1916 
-1921 YPSITDTKER
+1921 
-1931 SIRFKVI
+1931 
-1938 VNEEAKAG
+1938 
-1946 ETILNKAKVDD
+1946 
-1957 TVNPPEEPEVP
+1957 
-1968 VVPEAKEGKLTATK
+1968 
-1982 TVNNAKP
+1982 
-1989 KLGETI
+1989 
-1995 EYTISF
+1995 
-2001 RNTIENGVLNKVVIT
+2001 
-2016 DQLPKGLTYVKDSL
+2016 
-2030 TSVGDAPKPTSL
+2030 
-2042 KEANGTITAEYPS
+2042 EANGTITAEYPS
-2055 ITDTKERSIRF
+2055 ITDMKERSIRF